1 MDFFRKNPSPF
12 VREMADDDYK
22 PKEKH
27 RKQQKKA
34 QQLDSFDFEMIQACY
49 RYLFADPVYYRSA
62 WNWSEFFEQFDSN
75 GCPHKRFYLNR
86 IMAIVAGMTQT
97 DLNTLDVGI
106 PVEVILEEDSRIN
119 HQMLWQGE
127 EKDSNEIDSAGKI
140 VWQYKSNVVTNIG
153 DVFLPI
159 FDKENV
165 KFYQR
170 ATQKQD
176 VQQPYVAPSTE
187 SDLVVSVNSTKLNLR
202 NLALGVS
209 SGKAIC
215 LSGPVGSGKT
225 SLVEYLAKATGRIP
239 PKREERDKQ
248 QVLREEMSKKRKLN
262 KGPKAADMDGN
273 ETFEYDVE
281 SLKKIAPKSGFLRV
295 QLGDQTDSKTLL
307 GQYRCTDTPGEFV
320 WQPGVLTQAVMYGY
334 WLLLE
339 DLDSATQDVCTVLTN
354 LLENG
359 YLSVPGFRDCLRV
372 MPGFQLFVTLRS
384 GAKSTGSQAQC
395 NTYSL
400 LEKYLYTVT
409 IVPLSRKELCD
420 IICIRY
426 PKLRTVATR
435 IVDIYLTFSSGCH
448 SDEDDQNFTAEQL
461 ALLEQ
466 PHLQNSD
473 QAALAIGTED
483 TLPRFQ
489 TESSEKLAGISI
501 SSGSNRRLVSTRDL
515 IKLCR
520 RSDPSFSAT
529 STECAYFVFQNAV
542 DLFCSHIP
550 HGTMRTKLVTG
561 IGGKIGILPSRCEHL
576 CGEYKP
582 AVEVSVGSEI
592 HVGRVVLKRT
602 LPPESNDENNAEREF
617 LNKRQKLDRNAS
629 SRVKTMQYR
638 AGYNEPSPT
647 FSFTRP
653 AACLLERIAVAV
665 SQNEP
670 VLLVGETGVGK
681 TSSVQYLAYQTH
693 HKLVVVNMNNQS
705 DVSDLVGGYKP
716 VDLGFVVTP
725 LRYEFES
732 LFRRSF
738 NAQKNEKFLANVAQ
752 CYGSGEYDVLVKL
765 MLKISE
771 KASLR
776 KVVQDS
782 NPVKGIAHEKNGEN
796 VHEKWNT
803 LQGKLKKLD
812 SQLKNSINVSF
823 AFIPGSLVNCIR
835 NGDWVLLDEINLA
848 STETLE
854 CLSTILEP
862 DGSIVLLERGDYTPV
877 KRHPNFRI
885 FACMNPSTDVGKKD
899 LPVGIRNRFT
909 EYFVDEL
916 LAENDLLILVN
927 DYLSATGIQKGRILN
942 TVKLYRR
949 LRAMAQ
955 LELNDGLGNRP
966 VFSLR
971 TLCRALSIC
980 GKNLCGSIDRNLY
993 EAFCISF
1000 LTQLD
1005 LKSHATVLSYIQQTL
1020 LPKDSS
1026 GVVVKKLAPIPRPKV
1041 NAEKQLDFE
1050 GYWIEQ
1056 GPREV
1061 QECKSYILTDSVR
1074 NNLRDLARII
1084 SIGRLP
1090 VLLQGPTSAG
1100 KTSLIEYIAKRSGNV
1115 CLRINNHEHTDLQE
1129 YIGTYVADVTGK
1141 LTFKEGV
1148 LVEAMRNGYW
1158 IILDELN
1165 LAPSD
1170 ILEALN
1176 RVLDDNRE
1184 LFIPETQVVV
1194 KAHPNFMLFAT
1205 QNPPGLYGG
1214 RKMLSRAFKNRFI
1227 ELHFSD
1233 IPKPELEVILEKRCN
1248 IPRSYAVKMV
1258 KVMTDLQLNRRS
1270 TTSKQNFT
1278 LRDLFRWGNRYTY
1291 ADPTLLE
1298 DHSYD
1303 WNQHLIDEGYL
1314 VLSSKVRSSYET
1326 EIIREALFAHFR
1338 KRAEESCLFSLSE
1351 HTSKVTRSILE
1362 RVMACGAE
1370 TNETPN
1376 TERRRGGEGIVW
1388 TFDMRR
1394 MAVLV
1399 AKALQ
1404 FNEPVLLVGPTGC
1417 GKTTVCQLLA
1427 ALEQKSLRI
1436 LNCHMH
1442 TEGADFLGGLRPYRS
1457 DQTDATK
1464 DELASSKK
1472 HQLFEWSDGPLVLS
1486 MLEGG
1491 FFLADE
1497 ISLAEDSVLERL
1509 NCVLEPERTLLL
1521 AEKGGVSSGS
1531 IADGTTRDG
1540 MQNNDGFVITAS
1552 EGFQFLATMNPGG
1565 DFGKKE
1571 LSPALRNRLTEIWCR
1586 ATESEDD
1593 LTHIAENTLRRQV
1606 LLEGDASFPVE
1617 NDSMGTIARV
1627 IVKEVQLLKQTIE
1640 KLNFSIRDVLAWVGF
1655 VAKNASRVGLPEALI
1670 YGLET
1675 VFLDSLEMLPYETY
1689 EEIISIRRQM
1699 RRSLM
1704 KLMKQLLQWDG
1715 KINMIDYDQQ
1725 AAGSGGLSVIT
1736 STESR
1741 FGIHPF
1747 YIELDPNVQQARRQ
1761 GTDFMFTA
1769 PTTQRNLFR
1778 LLSALSLDK
1787 AILLEGPP
1795 GVGKTSLVESLA
1807 REIGYD
1813 VVRINLCEH
1822 TDLADLFGTDLPA
1835 DDRSL
1840 EVNSS
1845 GDKNVSASSRPTLG
1859 SFVWRDGPLL
1869 AALKARRNT
1878 WILLDELNLAPQ
1890 SVLEGLNAI
1899 LDHRGEV
1906 YIAELNKTFH
1916 LGKRTRIFAAQNPL
1930 RQGGGRK
1937 GLPQSFLN
1945 RFTKVYLRK
1954 LERRDLLH
1962 VVDSKY
1968 AAMFD
1973 TLGERLINAAGLKM
1987 SQTSTVSYFEH
1998 RNTEVE
2004 ELLKF
2009 DLAERMVVFS
2019 ERLETG
2025 LTNLEFGYKGGP
2037 FEANLRDI
2045 LRWCELF
2052 FSDSCG
2058 FVVPQDGFETE
2069 SLKHHLLLVLYE
2081 KMKLVYYQRMRSD
2094 LDKRY
2099 IVTVFSDVFH
2109 CDGDE
2114 LDQTSQD
2121 IGLYWT
2127 DDKLYLGDI
2136 VLQKGYIMED
2146 AAEFPHVAVKQQS
2159 ILAGGGTSTL
2169 ILASQMEL
2177 LKSVTECVHMEKPII
2192 LCGPSDCGKTKLIAI
2207 HSSLANAPYQ
2217 VDTIDDTVTGSFQ
2230 QFDFNRHL
2238 EELAAL
2244 VESTLRKKVK
2254 KLLLRDGN
2262 AVLSKGGAVL
2272 ALLDCWEKY
2281 EKLSEGAAAFTA
2293 NITSSLQSG
2302 EMILF
2307 RKRLSALQ
2315 KVITILMQYG
2325 KSDNTI
2331 NQLNGTS
2338 KVLEKL
2344 DYLSKQVQTLNTGGH
2359 FEWVDSKMVKCL
2371 RTGQHICLE
2380 HVNLCSSAVL
2390 DRLNP
2395 VFEPNGALM
2404 ISEKGTVRTDDADDN
2419 ETTTEVVQR
2428 HRNFQAFLTLDPKNG
2443 EISRAMR
2450 NRCIELAFASR
2461 DAYESDDLQRLVFAN
2476 GIREPYLI
2484 EACLSIHK
2492 ELRNSSGQS
2501 EQFSPFGVAHL
2512 VRFAQL
2518 MAQNL
2523 QKQGTQRSIDCLKLS
2538 AMDVYVRT
2546 SNVDLLGYGLD
2557 FYRNALKEAI
2567 EKVIQS
2573 ITVRRSAVRFENV
2586 TLHANGLT
2594 KLARIKL
2601 QAEPFLALL
2610 RGFIEGLDGTRVLAD
2625 ISSRFESFSDKMD
2638 KHSLKYL
2645 LYFLYEISTQA
2656 DIEMRTAYLRK
2667 AIDEVAHV
2675 LKNVENRQD
2684 EEPWS
2689 KANGNNIQVDVLGI
2703 DAEMKGEKRQRSWDA
2718 APSSMKFAVQLTAG
2732 QTKYKTEPSEENK
2745 MECLEEEL
2753 NVNKLLDFIIELNE
2767 KLCATVHKIPRLES
2781 GEDLPWNRNLFPRI
2795 RDYIAASN
2803 KLDPRKVSCELLHNT
2818 ILTPVRVDAV
2828 TKLSQIDL
2836 LSYSKAVHDK
2846 LINDGIGNGLLLMLY
2861 DFLGNYRTTIVHTLT
2876 DLPMSDDLY
2885 VRLILSNQWI
2895 NRLIDL
2901 SHQKMYENKELKVGL
2916 LDNLTLHFQWV
2927 EKHCLSML
2935 EKRTLKNGNDMREVL
2950 RQSITELT
2958 HPLLAIRKA
2967 YGKRFLEYLPLYTAE
2982 QVEKATKLTQLA
2994 DRMRLVPKLA
3004 KRHTYEEFQ
3013 RCVTLL
3019 NDVKTIDMKRSLLA
3033 MMFESR
3039 DLAWNNEM
3047 DEPESN
3053 TDPFTMIEPSRKEPI
3068 QRYYKMIMS
3077 QSGLKDEN
3085 LKKVID
3091 IMSSFEKDSK
3101 SLPQQECLPTA
3112 NQYELERLPLLEYY
3126 VYKALLSSRAR
3137 NQQHTIR
3144 MDYVLNIRSIGID
3157 ALCAIKSQTEAE
3169 HRLALGAYDSL
3180 LALLNEVPIE
3190 ELLSSVPTQ
3199 LYRSLSSYWHEYC
3212 TTLERLELSSLCVQR
3227 NVCHNVENA
3236 EVYETYHNN
3245 HEPDAD
3251 DKVTSSFRGALLTMS
3266 CLSILLEKNSGRFRV
3281 TGLGELPDWRYTL
3294 GIIATTLWG
3303 NTRVLSR
3310 DYRAESSHLQ
3320 LAGTAA
3326 SKLLKEVDYIVQD
3339 SNLISNDMHPF
3350 VKDFLDVVKLLQQ
3363 YQEQKQ
3369 EQNEKEDDRDR
3380 DWQIASLMR
3389 TLTGTL
3395 EMNLYIFLPLLD
3407 PVEKNRLKKRYL
3419 QEDVELLEMLVR
3431 TYDSMAVTMN
3441 YRQLGEHNRRLFLS
3455 EIERL
3460 KSKEQHLQRK
3470 VALRPNNAV
3479 LYAELVR
3486 DVNNF
3491 LLSCCHPA
3499 TMATLVKSIVQCLDY
3514 VVDMQNLTN
3523 NRNHTQAF
3531 LLKVSELITQ
3541 IDVWN
3546 DIALQFEH
3554 HTLKRYNPYYRDFMA
3569 PLCNSIA
3576 TLRYGLNG
3584 LRHCLCAKRVTIE
3597 QKPNGAFYDLNVD
3610 RALSKMLVKF
3620 IQFPCVKPLELFDD
3634 RHKVNIYSVMEK
3646 LPQPEQSYF
3655 QLLKARLQEVSNRI
3669 MVERVLGKRSFAE
3682 LDRIVNVCNQVWQK
3696 QEHLRRKRQAEEDSL
3711 YLTKSHCDE
3720 ESEEI
3725 VALREISE
3733 MFPNYVD
3740 DDFAEFIQND
3750 TLEQIIKAP
3759 ERKEKPADTIG
3770 DEDYA
3775 LICESFIKLMAKYT
3789 RSHYYHP
3796 EVTALLGGGS
3806 VSLDFVKPFE
3816 TKLEIFHQ
3824 IVQKYEPTIGSE
3836 FDEIAYGALSL
3847 AVGLLQERY
3856 DDQMEVGQIE
3866 RKTKGGT
3873 YLSTNY
3879 NFYTDSNIPEVL
3891 QCVKVLKIVEK
3902 RVQEL
3907 LVEWPDHA
3915 VLSDILLIMQRI
3927 LGLPSTAP
3935 IVRFSTG
3942 LQLLRQKLDE
3952 WNAVAHRGNN
3962 MRELEREV
3970 VEYIH
3975 RWMRMELQYW
3985 RECLSRTLERVRSKA
4000 YRYWFFMYNLLHEY
4014 LQVGATR
4021 KGKLSHLLDYNKVEK
4036 CYGEQELLDEEEEME
4051 DVAED
4056 GVTIQDVIKVLK
4068 QFMESSNYAE
4078 YGLRLRVMK
4087 SFEQYLHYLDER
4099 QFGCDKSK
4107 RDTLI
4112 AALYNIHM
4120 YFDQFSEE
4128 IEEHVRTKRVPIEKK
4143 LKDFVKIESFNKDLS
4158 YFSMRNNIA
4167 RVHRQLHK
4175 FLKEFEIEISTR
4187 VASVFSP
4194 KDPAREIND
4203 ADEQKVKVLRSEA
4216 KVTYYM
4222 VDVKSFMAPRKLMER
4237 FSIDKDTE
4245 GTMNT
4250 SGSSQQGAVQLFQK
4264 IDRFFSTARNV
4275 CREAIL
4281 HAPFPG
4287 LVYSLD
4293 SFMHEQI
4300 ETIEY
4305 LRGLEVDRTQPRP
4318 KQKSQAKQILNQKR
4332 KALSDFY
4339 KTLTVLGLSY
4349 RAGLVESAIGGSDPV
4364 DPTIKPF
4371 SLELLTHA
4379 SRYRKVDQHIVF
4391 LNDKLNLY
4399 YAKCV
4404 FKIKLLGKVMLQPD
4418 PDIAGPINV
4427 DRIKGF
4433 SIDMFLMVQNQ
4444 RKTLSD
4450 LVDNV
4455 FQLRNLIANL
4465 YQLSTCLEGE
4475 QSGEDY
4481 GLRFR
4486 EYRQRLDVVGQCTMD
4501 ARLVLEQFQMLLA
4514 SAPNQT
4520 DDELQ
4525 LFESSPINSPQG
4537 CYYRESVEFG
4547 TITKLVKDAL
4557 KQTVELNEELG
4568 KAANDAYCMRDRIE
4582 LFEKKLMGVEEKLLS
4597 LTDAFKFSDNVEMPD
4612 SYSVYGQSIVQLLQR
4627 FEQYKKDVSETTSNE
4642 SCTMVDY
4649 AFDEDSVSNEIE
4661 NIIHSLLI
4669 AMQNIYK
4676 KYSEIVP
4683 EPDGKDGDKND
4694 QTADE
4699 TRTDG
4704 NEDEDD
4710 DESDY
4715 NLQEQHLKQKIN
4727 ADLVCDLKTL
4737 NISKVVGKISGLL
4750 AQLEETREGSNDSV
4764 QLRTLILKLTRLV
4777 PILEQYN
4784 LLVEYYLIQQLGA
4797 HKICA
4802 KMLSV
4807 MLTVFIE
4814 LATKGFCVPKDLLG
4828 EEAQE
4833 QNGDQDNDGDKGE
4846 KFGFEDGEGEKDASH
4861 KIESEDQLDDA
4872 RKPGTEKDKQEEEK
4886 DNKEE
4891 KGIDMS
4897 EDFDS
4902 KLQDMERPE
4911 GSDSEEEKDEDE
4923 EIDKQMGETEEGA
4936 EKLDDQIWGDDEEK
4950 PEEEENDNSMEEEDG
4965 SGTNEKD
4972 ERHNDL
4978 DSEKDKQQAGDANQQ
4993 DDGMDA
4999 IDQAPTTD
5007 DKKKQKPKDINDMD
5021 DKEGQ
5026 EEEEHDNPYHNE
5038 LEEPPEPEE
5047 LDLGE
5052 DFNLDDNERQ
5062 KDGDN
5067 EEQENPFD
5075 IDAMKENA
5083 DGEQENNEEEEE
5095 KDGEDTTKNP
5105 ADENGV
5111 DSSDE
5116 EEEPTDPDAADK
5128 LADDPPVPEEDPNKE
5143 NSDQQVPGEEQ
5154 QKDDQTAPEE
5164 EEQKDEQQKK
5174 RPDDEKHHESR
5185 DKRTEEDR
5193 VEAMPDAENKGTSD
5207 QVAND
5212 KPEAKQEHELDEQD
5226 TGEDKEG
5233 IGQAENE
5240 QSDRG
5245 HRGIAESKETRTRKD
5260 ERKEQQ
5266 QEKQQRRKQGHTDED
5281 RSLGDP
5287 DKAEKKRL
5295 KTVDQ
5300 LNREERPEKDEDTE
5314 KMEDENEEEL
5324 KDDEFQHV
5332 KDAKNSDKTTM
5343 DNATEEQSKQIQHQ
5357 EKQQE
5362 EDKEGKEDQEDE
5374 SADQLMEEEEPIQE
5388 ELEERELLES
5398 EKNEN
5403 KKDKPAKKD
5412 QNTMKEKMESEANV
5426 EVEGELVPTATVARG
5441 DDTVAHT
5448 IFEILHD
5455 ITLPD
5460 EPTTSELL
5468 DMRKMVESEMQT
5480 SILQDGSGDHEAFEQ
5495 WQQISH
5501 KMLPS
5506 ARDLCEQLRLILEP
5520 TKCTRLKGDY
5530 RTGRRINMKKIIPYI
5545 ASQFRKDKIWLR
5557 RTKPAQRDYKITIA
5571 IDDSKSMDH
5580 NNSKDLTLQAISLVS
5595 QALSLLESGRLNV
5608 MSFGEKPRILL
5619 KHSDQFDGPKLISAL
5634 NFAQNQSRIAE
5645 LLKFVRTFSTEDG
5658 SAVDNGVFEH
5668 LLLVLSDGRNIY
5680 SEGEKEVKNAVKLA
5694 RLQRIFIVYI
5704 IIDNPDNKVRLFS
5717 KRKIVAKR
5725 PEGMHREVFA
5735 LLYNDNKDAPP
5746 LLPTDTVSG
5755 YKKTKARLGMKKVR
5769 RWEWAPFVNPA
5780 RTDGAVFHHWK
5791 RVSDEQKEYPF
5802 AKFNKQLD
5810 IPTYTLNEY
5819 NAHLKTTK
5827 WTKQQTDH
5835 LFDLAKRFDV
5845 RFIVMCDRWERANY
5859 GIKSVEDLKERYYEV
5874 VGILNKVRN
5883 SNNGHGAVEKKVYVF
5898 DAEHERRRKEQLK
5911 KLFDRTPKQVE
5922 EEQQLLNE
5930 LKKIEARKKE
5940 RERKT
5945 QDLQK
5950 LISQADQQQ
5959 TEHHQKEQ
5967 QQHHHQ
5973 HQTHGHQNTSHK
5985 KQDKKLNK
5993 KKIQQQPRTSKVDSV
6008 VSAVE
6013 SAGIKFTD
6021 LRGTGVSLR
6030 SQKMKLPANVGQ
6042 KKAKALEQ
6050 ALQEFK
6056 VDPNPPPIEDICVA
6070 FNELRSDMVLL
6081 CELRTALATC
6091 NFELESLKHQYEALC
6106 PGKTLNIPAALIN
6119 PPADESEGGID
6130 GGDVGGMA

>member
-1 MDFFRKNPSPF
+1 MDVDCDKVLRSVRHLQEKMECKELSPFSRLRKLNSVQMDEICHVLGTLLENQRYTEEIGHQFQSMLLLIVTNVFEKEEVTNGVEKEGLTVADLEPYRRKCIALSKLILICPDVLRYSMVFFRKNPSPF
-12 VREMADDDYK
+12 AREIKDDDYK

-27 RKQQKKA
+27 RKQQHKP
-34 QQLDSFDFEMIQACY
+34 QPSDGSNLEMVQACY
-49 RYLFADPVYYRSA
+49 RYLVADPVYYRSA
-62 WNWSEFFEQFDSN
+62 WNWSEFFEQFDSID
-75 GCPHKRFYLNR
+75 CPRKRYYLNR
-86 IMAIVAGMTQT
+86 ILAIVAGMSQT
-97 DLNTLDVGI
+97 DLNTLDEGI
-106 PVEVILEEDSRIN
+106 PVEVILEEDNRIN
-119 HQMLWQGE
+119 VHHLCQVE
-127 EKDSNEIDSAGKI
+127 EDESIVMPSVGKI

-153 DVFLPI
+153 DVLLPI

-165 KFYQR
+165 NSYQR
-170 ATQKQD
+170 MIQKQGA
-176 VQQPYVAPSTE
+176 QQTE
-187 SDLVVSVNSTKLNLR
+187 ALQSSECELVVSVDSTKLNLR

-239 PKREERDKQ
+239 PKGAERGKQ
-248 QVLREEMSKKRKLN
+248 QVLKEDVSKKRKLN
-262 KGPKAADMDGN
+262 NGSNVADVEEN
-273 ETFEYDVE
+273 EFEMDVE
-281 SLKKIAPKSGFLRV
+281 SLKKVAPKSGFLRV

-320 WQPGVLTQAVMYGY
+320 WQPGVLTQAVMFGY

-384 GAKSTGSQAQC
+384 GAKSSASQPQC
-395 NTYSL
+395 STYSL
-400 LEKYLYTVT
+400 LEKYLHTVT

-426 PKLRTVATR
+426 PKLRVVATR

-448 SDEDDQNFTAEQL
+448 SDMDGQNFTTEQL

-466 PHLQNSD
+466 PHLQDADEEGLSISVD
-473 QAALAIGTED
+473 D
-483 TLPRFQ
+483 TLPRFH
-489 TESSEKLAGISI
+489 SENGERLAAMPF

-550 HGTMRTKLVTG
+550 HGSFRTQLVTG

-576 CGEYKP
+576 CLEYKP
-582 AVEVSVGSEI
+582 AVEVGVTSEI
-592 HVGRVVLKRT
+592 RVGRVVLKRS
-602 LPPESNDENNAEREF
+602 LESESNDENTTQRTDQEF
-617 LNKRQKLDRNAS
+617 SNKRQKLDRNAS
-629 SRVKTMQYR
+629 SRVKTMQHR

-670 VLLVGETGVGK
+670 ILLVGETGVGK
-681 TSSVQYLAYQTH
+681 TSSIQYLAYQTH
-693 HKLVVVNMNNQS
+693 HRLVVVNMNNQS

-716 VDLGFVVTP
+716 VDLGFVITP

-765 MLKISE
+765 MLKIAE
-771 KASLR
+771 KASF
-776 KVVQDS
+776 KTVVQDS
-782 NPVKGIAHEKNGEN
+782 TKIKSNGVDKNGEN
-796 VHEKWNT
+796 VREKWNT
-803 LQGKLKKLD
+803 LQVKLRKLD
-812 SQLKNSINVSF
+812 AQLKNSINVSF

-927 DYLSATGIQKGRILN
+927 DYLSSTGIQKGRIMN

-971 TLCRALSIC
+971 TLCRALSIS
-980 GKNLCGSIDRNLY
+980 GKNLCGTVDRNLY

-1005 LKSHATVLSYIQQTL
+1005 LKSHGTVLSYIQQTL

-1026 GVVVKKLAPIPRPKV
+1026 GIVVKKLAPIPRPKV

-1061 QECKSYILTDSVR
+1061 QDCKSYILTDSVR

-1233 IPKPELEVILEKRCN
+1233 IPKRELEVILERRCH
-1248 IPRSYAVKMV
+1248 IPPSYAVKMV
-1258 KVMTDLQLNRRS
+1258 KVMSDLQLNRRS
-1270 TTSKQNFT
+1270 TTAKQNFT

-1298 DHSYD
+1298 DRSYD

-1338 KRAEESCLFSLSE
+1338 KRVEESCLFSLSE

-1362 RVMACGAE
+1362 RVMVCRPDVDEAAFE
-1370 TNETPN
+1370 EK
-1376 TERRRGGEGIVW
+1376 RRGGEGIVW

-1427 ALEQKSLRI
+1427 TLEQKTLRI

-1457 DQTDATK
+1457 DQK
-1464 DELASSKK
+1464 DVTEGELVGSQK

-1486 MLEGG
+1486 MQEGG

-1521 AEKGGVSSGS
+1521 AEKGGVSSGA
-1531 IADGTTRDG
+1531 IVDGISREG
-1540 MQNNDGFVITAS
+1540 EHNNDGFLITARD
-1552 EGFQFLATMNPGG
+1552 GFQFLATMNPGG

-1586 ATESEDD
+1586 ATDSEDD
-1593 LTHIAENTLRRQV
+1593 LTHIAENTLRRQL
-1606 LLEGDASFPVE
+1606 LLEGGDSFPVE
-1617 NDSMGTIARV
+1617 NEAMGTIARV
-1627 IVKEVQLLKQTIE
+1627 IVKEVQILKRSIE

-1689 EEIISIRRQM
+1689 EEIVSIRRQM

-1704 KLMKQLLQWDG
+1704 MLMKQLLQWNG
-1715 KINMIDYDQQ
+1715 QINMIDYDQQ

-1747 YIELDPNVQQARRQ
+1747 YIELDANVQQAKRQ
-1761 GTDFMFTA
+1761 ATDFMFTA

-1795 GVGKTSLVESLA
+1795 GVGKTSLVDNLA

-1845 GDKNVSASSRPTLG
+1845 DHVEKNASAASRPALG

-1962 VVDSKY
+1962 VVNSKY
-1968 AAMFD
+1968 AEKFN
-1973 TLGERLINAAGLKM
+1973 TLGECLINAEGLKM
-1987 SQTSTVSYFEH
+1987 SQTSVVSYFEQ
-1998 RNTEVE
+1998 RNTAQHDEQ
-2004 ELLKF
+2004 LKF

-2025 LTNLEFGYKGGP
+2025 LANLEFGYKGGP

-2052 FSDSCG
+2052 FSESCG
-2058 FVVPQDGFETE
+2058 FVVPPDGVGTKN
-2069 SLKHHLLLVLYE
+2069 LKHQLLVVLFE
-2081 KMKLVYYQRMRSD
+2081 KMKLVYYQRMRAD

-2099 IVTVFSDVFH
+2099 IVAAFSDVFH

-2114 LDQTSQD
+2114 LERISQD

-2136 VLQKGYIMED
+2136 VLQKGATMEN
-2146 AAEFPHVAVKQQS
+2146 AAELPLVAVKQQS
-2159 ILAGGGTSTL
+2159 ISAAGGTSTL
-2169 ILASQMEL
+2169 ILASQLDL
-2177 LKSVTECVHMEKPII
+2177 LKSVTECVHLEKPII
-2192 LCGPSDCGKTKLIAI
+2192 LCGPSDCGKTKIIAL
-2207 HSSLANAPYQ
+2207 HSALADAFYQ

-2238 EELAAL
+2238 EEMAAL
-2244 VESTLRKKVK
+2244 VEATLRKNVRQS
-2254 KLLLRDGN
+2254 LLRDGR
-2262 AVLSKGGAVL
+2262 AVLSKGGNVL

-2281 EKLSEGAAAFTA
+2281 ENLSEGAAAFTS

-2302 EMILF
+2302 EMVLF

-2315 KVITILMQYG
+2315 KVLTVLVQYG
-2325 KSDNTI
+2325 ESGIAFNR
-2331 NQLNGTS
+2331 LNGMS

-2344 DYLSKQVQTLNTGGH
+2344 DCLSRQVQTLNTGGH
-2359 FEWVDSKMVKCL
+2359 FEWVDSKVVKCL

-2404 ISEKGTVRTDDADDN
+2404 ISEKGTVRTDDTSDG
-2419 ETTTEVVQR
+2419 ETSTEVVKR

-2461 DAYESDDLQRLVFAN
+2461 DVYKADDLRRLVFAN

-2492 ELRNSSGQS
+2492 ELRNCSGQA

-2523 QKQGTQRSIDCLKLS
+2523 QKQGMHRSIDCLKLS

-2546 SNVDLLGYGLD
+2546 SNADLLGYGLD
-2557 FYRNALKEAI
+2557 FYRNTLKESI
-2567 EKVIQS
+2567 EQVIQ
-2573 ITVRRSAVRFENV
+2573 TVAVRRSTVQFENV

-2610 RGFIEGLDGTRVLAD
+2610 RGFIEGLDGATVLSD
-2625 ISSRFESFSDKMD
+2625 ISSGFELISGKVDKR
-2638 KHSLKYL
+2638 SLKYL
-2645 LYFLYEISTQA
+2645 LYFLYEISTQG
-2656 DIEMRTAYLRK
+2656 DIDMRTAYLRRTIK
-2667 AIDEVAHV
+2667 EAGNV
-2675 LKNVENRQD
+2675 LKKAANHQNVEGR
-2684 EEPWS
+2684 S
-2689 KANGNNIQVDVLGI
+2689 KANGNDIQVDVRGM
-2703 DAEMKGEKRQRSWDA
+2703 DEKMKEGKLQRDWDA
-2718 APSSMKFAVQLTAG
+2718 APSSFKFMMQASSPVG
-2732 QTKYKTEPSEENK
+2732 QRKYKAESPEEVSN
-2745 MECLEEEL
+2745 LEDE
-2753 NVNKLLDFIIELNE
+2753 VNMSKLLELIIEQNE
-2767 KLCATVHKIPRLES
+2767 TLCATAQHIPQTATTD
-2781 GEDLPWNRNLFPRI
+2781 DLPWNRHLFPRI
-2795 RDYIAASN
+2795 RDYFTISSN
-2803 KLDPRKVSCELLHNT
+2803 VDHRKVSSELLLNT
-2818 ILTPVRVDAV
+2818 ILSPVKVDMV

-2846 LINDGIGNGLLLMLY
+2846 LINDGINNGLLLMLY
-2861 DFLGNYRTTIVHTLT
+2861 DFLTNYRTMIVQTLPE
-2876 DLPMSDDLY
+2876 LPMSDELY
-2885 VRLILSNQWI
+2885 VRLILSNQWV
-2895 NRLIDL
+2895 NRLIEL
-2901 SHQKMYENKELKVGL
+2901 SHRKLYENKELKVGL
-2916 LDNLTLHFQWV
+2916 MDNLTLHFQWI
-2927 EKHCLSML
+2927 EKHCLNLL
-2935 EKRTLKNGNDMREVL
+2935 ENGTAKNGNDVREVL
-2950 RQSITELT
+2950 RHSITELT

-2967 YGKRFLEYLPLYTAE
+2967 YGKRFLEYLPLYTVE
-2982 QVEKATKLTQLA
+2982 QVEKAVKLTQLA
-2994 DRMRLVPKLA
+2994 DRMSLIPKLS
-3004 KRHTYEEFQ
+3004 KRHTNEEFQ
-3013 RCVTLL
+3013 RCVTLV
-3019 NDVKTIDMKRSLLA
+3019 NHVKTIDLKRSLLA
-3033 MMFESR
+3033 LMFEGCDHALINEIEEPDS
-3039 DLAWNNEM
+3039 NN
-3047 DEPESN
+3047 D
-3053 TDPFTMIEPSRKEPI
+3053 TFTTIEPSRKEPI
-3068 QRYYKMIMS
+3068 KNYYKLIMS
-3077 QSGLKDEN
+3077 HHSSQGEGMKEEN
-3085 LKKVID
+3085 MKKVID
-3091 IMSSFEKDSK
+3091 MISSFENDMK
-3101 SLPQQECLPTA
+3101 SLPQQECLSTA
-3112 NQYELERLPLLEYY
+3112 SQYELERLPLLEYY
-3126 VYKALLSSRAR
+3126 LYKVLLASRGR
-3137 NQQHTIR
+3137 NQRHAIR
-3144 MDYVLNIRSIGID
+3144 MDYVLNIRSLGID
-3157 ALCAIKSQTEAE
+3157 ALCAIKSQTGAD
-3169 HRLALGAYDSL
+3169 HRVAVGAYNSL
-3180 LALLNEVPIE
+3180 LALIDEVPFAQ
-3190 ELLSSVPTQ
+3190 LLSSVPTQ
-3199 LYRSLSSYWHEYC
+3199 LYRSLSSYWHEFGSM
-3212 TTLERLELSSLCVQR
+3212 LERLELSSLAVQR
-3227 NVCHNVENA
+3227 HVCHNVESA

-3245 HEPDAD
+3245 HEPDAA
-3251 DKVTSSFRGALLTMS
+3251 DKVTSSYRGALLTVS
-3266 CLSILLEKNSGRFRV
+3266 CLSIILGKGSGGFRV
-3281 TGLGELPDWRYTL
+3281 TGLGDLPDWRHTL
-3294 GIIATTLWG
+3294 GTIATILWG
-3303 NTRVLSR
+3303 NTRMLSSE
-3310 DYRAESSHLQ
+3310 YRAESSHLQ
-3320 LAGTAA
+3320 LASTAA
-3326 SKLLKEVDYIVQD
+3326 GKLLQELDYIVQD
-3339 SNLISNDMHPF
+3339 SNLESSEMHPF
-3350 VKDFLDVVKLLQQ
+3350 VNDFLDAVKLLRQ
-3363 YQEQKQ
+3363 YREQTK
-3369 EQNEKEDDRDR
+3369 EQNNEEEDRDR
-3380 DWQIASLMR
+3380 DWRMASLMR
-3389 TLTGTL
+3389 TLTGVL
-3395 EMNLYIFLPLLD
+3395 EMNLYVFLPLLD

-3419 QEDVELLEMLVR
+3419 QEDIELLEMLLR
-3431 TYDSMAVTMN
+3431 TYDCMAVTMN

-3455 EIERL
+3455 AIERL

-3470 VALRPNNAV
+3470 VALRPDSAV

-3499 TMATLVKSIVQCLDY
+3499 TMGMLVKSIVQCLNY
-3514 VVDMQNLTN
+3514 VVDMQNLAK

-3584 LRHCLCAKRVTIE
+3584 LRHSLCAKRVTIE
-3597 QKPNGAFYDLNVD
+3597 QKPNGAFYDLNED
-3610 RALSKMLVKF
+3610 LSLKKMLVKF
-3620 IQFPCVKPLELFDD
+3620 VQFPCAKPLELFDD

-3646 LPQPEQSYF
+3646 LTQPEQSYF
-3655 QLLKARLQEVSNRI
+3655 RLLKARLQEVSNRI
-3669 MVERVLGKRSFAE
+3669 VVERMLGSRSFTE

-3711 YLTKSHCDE
+3711 YLTKSHCEE
-3720 ESEEI
+3720 ESEDI
-3725 VALREISE
+3725 IAQREISE

-3759 ERKEKPADTIG
+3759 PRKEKPADTIG

-3775 LICESFIKLMAKYT
+3775 LICESFIMLMAKYT

-3796 EVTALLGGGS
+3796 EVTAPKGGENL
-3806 VSLDFVKPFE
+3806 SLDFIKPFE
-3816 TKLEIFHQ
+3816 TKLEIFNQ

-3856 DDQMEVGQIE
+3856 DDQLVEVGQIE
-3866 RKTKGGT
+3866 RKTKGGS

-3879 NFYTDSNIPEVL
+3879 NFYIDSNIPEVL

-3915 VLSDILLIMQRI
+3915 VLGDILLIMQRI
-3927 LGLPSTAP
+3927 LALPSTAP

-4014 LQVGATR
+4014 LQVGVTR

-4036 CYGEQELLDEEEEME
+4036 CYGEQELLDEEEEEME
-4051 DVAED
+4051 DVDAS
-4056 GVTIQDVIKVLK
+4056 GVTIQDVINVLK

-4087 SFEQYLHYLDER
+4087 SFEQYLHYLDVE
-4099 QFGCDKSK
+4099 QFGGDKSK

-4128 IEEHVRTKRVPIEKK
+4128 IEDHVRTKRVPIEKK

-4175 FLKEFEIEISTR
+4175 FLKEFETEISTR
-4187 VASVFSP
+4187 VSSVFCP

-4222 VDVKSFMAPRKLMER
+4222 VDVKSFMASRKLMER
-4237 FSIDKDTE
+4237 FSVNKVVPAKDAE
-4245 GTMNT
+4245 GAMNT
-4250 SGSSQQGAVQLFQK
+4250 SGSSQQGAAQLFQK

-4293 SFMHEQI
+4293 TFMHEQI

-4332 KALSDFY
+4332 KALADFY

-4349 RAGLVESAIGGSDPV
+4349 RTGLVESAIGGTDPV

-4391 LNDKLNLY
+4391 LNDKLNLH

-4404 FKIKLLGKVMLQPD
+4404 FKIKLLAKVMLQPD
-4418 PDIAGPINV
+4418 SDIAGPINV

-4433 SIDMFLMVQNQ
+4433 SIDMFLVVQNQ
-4444 RKTLSD
+4444 RKALSE
-4450 LVDNV
+4450 LVNDV
-4455 FQLRNLIANL
+4455 FQLRELIANL
-4465 YQLSTCLEGE
+4465 YQLNTCLEAE
-4475 QSGEDY
+4475 QSDDDD

-4486 EYRQRLDVVGQCTMD
+4486 EYRQRMDVVGQCVID

-4520 DDELQ
+4520 DEELQ
-4525 LFESSPINSPQG
+4525 LFETSPISSPEG
-4537 CYYRESVEFG
+4537 CFYRESVEFA
-4547 TITKLVKDAL
+4547 TIAKLAKDAL
-4557 KQTVELNEELG
+4557 KQTIDLNEELG
-4568 KAANDAYCMRDRIE
+4568 KTYNDAYCTRDRIVN
-4582 LFEKKLMGVEEKLLS
+4582 LEKKLTSLTEKLLS
-4597 LTDAFKFSDNVEMPD
+4597 LTDAFQFSSNDEIPH

-4627 FEQYKKDVSETTSNE
+4627 FEQYKKDGSKASSNE
-4642 SCTMVDY
+4642 SDTTVDCS
-4649 AFDEDSVSNEIE
+4649 FDDDSVNNEIE
-4661 NIIHSLLI
+4661 NIIHSLLM
-4669 AMQNIYK
+4669 AMQKIYK
-4676 KYSEIVP
+4676 KYSEIIP
-4683 EPDGKDGDKND
+4683 EPDRKDEEENE
-4694 QTADE
+4694 QAADNE

-4704 NEDEDD
+4704 NEDEND

-4727 ADLVCDLKTL
+4727 ADLLCDLKTL
-4737 NISKVVGKISGLL
+4737 NISRVIEKLRSLL
-4750 AQLEETREGSNDSV
+4750 AQLDQSREGSVSNDNMR
-4764 QLRTLILKLTRLV
+4764 LRTLILKLTRLV

-4797 HKICA
+4797 HKICT

-4828 EEAQE
+4828 EEEKE
-4833 QNGDQDNDGDKGE
+4833 QNGEQDNDGDTGE

-4872 RKPGTEKDKQEEEK
+4872 RKPGTEKEKQDEEK

-4897 EDFDS
+4897 EDFES

-4911 GSDSEEEKDEDE
+4911 GSDSEEEQDEDE

-4965 SGTNEKD
+4965 GGTNEKD

-4978 DSEKDKQQAGDANQQ
+4978 GSEKDKQQSGDDNQQ
-4993 DDGMDA
+4993 EDGMDA
-4999 IDQAPTTD
+4999 IDQSTITD

-5021 DKEGQ
+5021 DQEGQ
-5026 EEEEHDNPYHNE
+5026 DEEEHENPYHNE
-5038 LEEPPEPEE
+5038 LEEPPEAEE
-5047 LDLGE
+5047 L
-5052 DFNLDDNERQ
+5052 NLDDDFHLDEHERQ
-5062 KDGDN
+5062 QDGDN
-5067 EEQENPFD
+5067 QEQENPFD
-5075 IDAMKENA
+5075 IDEMKEKA
-5083 DGEQENNEEEEE
+5083 DGEQKDDEEEED
-5095 KDGEDTTKNP
+5095 KDGEDQTGNP
-5105 ADENGV
+5105 ANENGV

-5116 EEEPTDPDAADK
+5116 EEEPTDPDSADK
-5128 LADDPPVPEEDPNKE
+5128 LADEPPVPEEDPNKE

-5154 QKDDQTAPEE
+5154 KKDEQSATEE

-5193 VEAMPDAENKGTSD
+5193 VEAMPDAENKGSSD

-5240 QSDRG
+5240 QSDKG

-5260 ERKEQQ
+5260 EQKEQQ
-5266 QEKQQRRKQGHTDED
+5266 QLKEQRRKQGHTDDD

-5287 DKAEKKRL
+5287 DQAEKKRL
-5295 KTVDQ
+5295 KTVDK
-5300 LNREERPEKDEDTE
+5300 LNREERPEKEEDTE
-5314 KMEDENEEEL
+5314 KTEDVNEEEL

-5357 EKQQE
+5357 EKQPE
-5362 EDKEGKEDQEDE
+5362 EDKEGKEQEEE
-5374 SADQLMEEEEPIQE
+5374 SADQLMEEDEPLQE
-5388 ELEERELLES
+5388 DLEETELLES

-5412 QNTMKEKMESEANV
+5412 QNAIKDKMEIEAKA
-5426 EVEGELVPTATVARG
+5426 EVEGEIVPTATVARG

-5455 ITLPD
+5455 ISLPD
-5460 EPTTSELL
+5460 EPTTSEQL

-5480 SILQDGSGDHEAFEQ
+5480 SILQDGSGDHEAFER

-5580 NNSKDLTLQAISLVS
+5580 NQSKDLTLQAISLVS

-5634 NFAQNQSRIAE
+5634 NFEQNQSRIAE
-5645 LLKFVRTFSTEDG
+5645 LLKFVRTFSTEDA
-5658 SAVDNGVFEH
+5658 SASDNGVFEH

-5704 IIDNPDNKVRLFS
+5704 IIDNPDNKHS
-5717 KRKIVAKR
+5717 I
-5725 PEGMHREVFA
+5725 M
-5735 LLYNDNKDAPP
+5735 
-5746 LLPTDTVSG
+5746 
-5755 YKKTKARLGMKKVR
+5755 
-5769 RWEWAPFVNPA
+5769 
-5780 RTDGAVFHHWK
+5780 
-5791 RVSDEQKEYPF
+5791 
-5802 AKFNKQLD
+5802 
-5810 IPTYTLNEY
+5810 
-5819 NAHLKTTK
+5819 
-5827 WTKQQTDH
+5827 
-5835 LFDLAKRFDV
+5835 DV
-5845 RFIVMCDRWERANY
+5845 RVPLFTTDSTQIIMQSYLDVFPFPYYVIVR
-5859 GIKSVEDLKERYYEV
+5859 DL
-5874 VGILNKVRN
+5874 G
-5883 SNNGHGAVEKKVYVF
+5883 
-5898 DAEHERRRKEQLK
+5898 QL
-5911 KLFDRTPKQVE
+5911 P
-5922 EEQQLLNE
+5922 
-5930 LKKIEARKKE
+5930 
-5940 RERKT
+5940 
-5945 QDLQK
+5945 
-5950 LISQADQQQ
+5950 
-5959 TEHHQKEQ
+5959 
-5967 QQHHHQ
+5967 
-5973 HQTHGHQNTSHK
+5973 
-5985 KQDKKLNK
+5985 
-5993 KKIQQQPRTSKVDSV
+5993 
-6008 VSAVE
+6008 
-6013 SAGIKFTD
+6013 
-6021 LRGTGVSLR
+6021 
-6030 SQKMKLPANVGQ
+6030 
-6042 KKAKALEQ
+6042 
-6050 ALQEFK
+6050 
-6056 VDPNPPPIEDICVA
+6056 
-6070 FNELRSDMVLL
+6070 MVLSDAM
-6081 CELRTALATC
+6081 RQW
-6091 NFELESLKHQYEALC
+6091 FELV
-6106 PGKTLNIPAALIN
+6106 N
-6119 PPADESEGGID
+6119 SEQ
-6130 GGDVGGMA
+6130 

>member
-1 MDFFRKNPSPF
+1 MEIEYDKVLHHVRVLRDKMHCKELEPFSRLRKLNSLQMDDICAVLGNLLENERYTEEIGRRFRSLLLLIVTNVFEKEDATCGITAANVATEKQKYQKKCIALSKLILLCPDVLRYSMQFFRKNPSPF
-12 VREMADDDYK
+12 AHAPEDSDYK
-22 PKEKH
+22 PQKKQ
-27 RKQQKKA
+27 RKQQS
-34 QQLDSFDFEMIQACY
+34 QQTNLINELELIKACY
-49 RYLFADPVYYRSA
+49 RYLMADSVYFRSA
-62 WNWSEFFEQFDSN
+62 WNWSEFFEQID
-75 GCPHKRFYLNR
+75 GKDCPRKRYYMNR
-86 IMAIVAGMTQT
+86 IMAIVAGMCQA
-97 DLNTLDVGI
+97 DLNALDTGI
-106 PVEVILEEDSRIN
+106 PVEVMLEE
-119 HQMLWQGE
+119 E
-127 EKDSNEIDSAGKI
+127 ERMTAHLVSLHVDDNPSTEASSEGGKF
-140 VWQYKSNVVTNIG
+140 VWHYKSNIVTNVG
-153 DVFLPI
+153 DVLLPI
-159 FDKENV
+159 FDPDNV
-165 KFYQR
+165 RHHQQV
-170 ATQKQD
+170 AKQ
-176 VQQPYVAPSTE
+176 QEKHQPDAPPLVE

-225 SLVEYLAKATGRIP
+225 SLVEYLAKVTGRIA
-239 PKREERDKQ
+239 PKGVQKGSRGP
-248 QVLREEMSKKRKLN
+248 VLKEDPSKKRKLSN
-262 KGPKAADMDGN
+262 VSKANEINGN
-273 ETFEYDVE
+273 ESFDVDVE
-281 SLKKIAPKSGFLRV
+281 ALKKSAPKSGFLRV

-372 MPGFQLFVTLRS
+372 TPGFQLFVTLRS
-384 GAKSTGSQAQC
+384 GAKSNASQAHSS
-395 NTYSL
+395 TYSL

-409 IVPLSRKELCD
+409 IVPLTRKELSD

-426 PKLRTVATR
+426 PKLRSVTTR

-448 SDEDDQNFTAEQL
+448 SDEDDANYTADQL

-466 PHLQNSD
+466 PQLD
-473 QAALAIGTED
+473 VDKVLDAVED
-483 TLPRFQ
+483 TLPRFR
-489 TESSEKLAGISI
+489 TTGSEKQATMSFL
-501 SSGSNRRLVSTRDL
+501 SGPNRRLVSTRDL

-550 HGTMRTKLVTG
+550 HGPGRTKLVTG
-561 IGGKIGILPSRCEHL
+561 IGGKIGVLPSRCEHL
-576 CGEYKP
+576 CDEYKP
-582 AVEVSVGSEI
+582 TVEVGVGSEI
-592 HVGRVVLKRT
+592 RVGRVVLKRS
-602 LPPESNDENNAEREF
+602 LPAETNDENSDGLSDPFEYDF
-617 LNKRQKLDRNAS
+617 LNKRQKLDRNS
-629 SRVKTMQYR
+629 SSCVKTMQHR
-638 AGYNEPSPT
+638 AGHNEPAPT

-665 SQNEP
+665 TQNEP
-670 VLLVGETGVGK
+670 ILLVGETGVGK

-725 LRYEFES
+725 LRYEFEH

-738 NAQKNEKFLANVAQ
+738 NAQKNEKFLANVAR

-765 MLKISE
+765 MLKIAE

-776 KVVQDS
+776 KGGQEANRNLDKEEEMVR
-782 NPVKGIAHEKNGEN
+782 
-796 VHEKWNT
+796 EKWNA
-803 LQGKLKKLD
+803 LQGKLRKLD
-812 SQLKNSINVSF
+812 GQLQNSINVSF

-909 EYFVDEL
+909 EFFVDEL
-916 LAENDLLILVN
+916 LAESDLLILVN
-927 DYLSATGIQKGRILN
+927 DYLKATGIQKARIAN

-949 LRAMAQ
+949 LRALAL

-971 TLCRALSIC
+971 TLCRALSIS
-980 GKNLCGSIDRNLY
+980 GRNLCGSIERNLY

-1005 LKSHATVLSYIQQTL
+1005 LKSHATVLSYIRQTML
-1020 LPKDSS
+1020 AKDSS
-1026 GVVVKKLAPIPRPKV
+1026 GVMLKALPPIPRPKE
-1041 NAEKQLDFE
+1041 NAERQLNFE

-1061 QECKSYILTDSVR
+1061 QECASYILTHSVR

-1148 LVEAMRNGYW
+1148 LVEAMRNGHW

-1194 KAHPNFMLFAT
+1194 RAHPNFMLFAT

-1233 IPKPELEVILEKRCN
+1233 IPKEELAVILERRCH
-1248 IPRSYAVKMV
+1248 IPQSYAIKMV
-1258 KVMTDLQLNRRS
+1258 KVMWDLQLNRRS
-1270 TTSKQNFT
+1270 TASRQNFT

-1291 ADPTLLE
+1291 ADKALLQ
-1298 DHSYD
+1298 DGGYD

-1314 VLSSKVRSSYET
+1314 VLSSKVRNTIET

-1338 KRAEESCLFSLSE
+1338 KRVEEECLFSLSAR
-1351 HTSKVTRSILE
+1351 TSKVTRSILE
-1362 RVMACGAE
+1362 RVMEGGERAGASGE
-1370 TNETPN
+1370 EV
-1376 TERRRGGEGIVW
+1376 RRGTEGIVW

-1394 MAVLV
+1394 MAVLT

-1417 GKTTVCQLLA
+1417 GKTTICQLLA
-1427 ALEQKSLRI
+1427 TLEGRLLRI

-1457 DQTDATK
+1457 DQGDDAAAPS
-1464 DELASSKK
+1464 EPLRK
-1472 HQLFEWSDGPLVLS
+1472 HQLFEWSDGPLILS
-1486 MLEGG
+1486 MQEGG

-1521 AEKGGVSSGS
+1521 AEKGGFNGA
-1531 IADGTTRDG
+1531 IADGATVGTD
-1540 MQNNDGFVITAS
+1540 DASEGFVITARD
-1552 EGFQFLATMNPGG
+1552 GFQFLATMNPGG

-1586 ATESEDD
+1586 ATDAEED
-1593 LTHIAENTLRRQV
+1593 LIRIAENTLRREV
-1606 LLEGDASFPVE
+1606 AARPDGSTFPAGSKGME
-1617 NDSMGTIARV
+1617 PIARV
-1627 IVKEVQLLKQTIE
+1627 IIREVRMLKRTIE

-1655 VAKNASRVGLPEALI
+1655 VAKNGPRVGLPEALI

-1689 EEIISIRRQM
+1689 DEIVSIRRQM
-1699 RRSLM
+1699 RRALMELM
-1704 KLMKQLLQWDG
+1704 KEQLNWDG
-1715 KINMIDYDQQ
+1715 QINLVDYDQKDRQ
-1725 AAGSGGLSVIT
+1725 QPSPVGSSVIT
-1736 STESR
+1736 STVAR

-1747 YIELDPNVQQARRQ
+1747 YIELDPDAPQTKRR
-1761 GTDFMFTA
+1761 GTEFMFTA

-1813 VVRINLCEH
+1813 IVRINLCEH

-1840 EVNSS
+1840 EVS
-1845 GDKNVSASSRPTLG
+1845 GGGEDGECRAEGSENARPTLG

-1916 LGKRTRIFAAQNPL
+1916 LGKRTRIFSAQNPL

-1962 VVDSKY
+1962 VVEGKY
-1968 AAMFD
+1968 RPRFD
-1973 TLGERLINAAGLKM
+1973 ALGEQVMKGEGEETVTIAQAEATASYFDDRIERIHAGL
-1987 SQTSTVSYFEH
+1987 
-1998 RNTEVE
+1998 R
-2004 ELLKF
+2004 F
-2009 DLAERMVVFS
+2009 DLAERMVLFS

-2025 LTNLEFGYKGGP
+2025 LANLEFGYKGGP

-2052 FSDSCG
+2052 FSESCG
-2058 FVVPQDGFETE
+2058 FVVPLQQDLSRERVRQR
-2069 SLKHHLLLVLYE
+2069 LLVVLFE
-2081 KMKLVYYQRMRSD
+2081 KMKLVYYQRMRAE

-2099 IVTVFSDVFH
+2099 IVTAFSEVFQ

-2114 LDQTSQD
+2114 LERISQD

-2136 VLQKGYIMED
+2136 VLRKHAARENGDDLTLD
-2146 AAEFPHVAVKQQS
+2146 AIKAQPSVP
-2159 ILAGGGTSTL
+2159 AGGNVTL
-2169 ILASQMEL
+2169 VLASQLEL
-2177 LKSVTECVHMEKPII
+2177 LKSVTECVQLEKPVI
-2192 LCGPSDCGKTKLIAI
+2192 LCGPSDCGKTKLIAL
-2207 HSSLANAPYQ
+2207 HSTLADAYCQ
-2217 VDTIDDTVTGSFQ
+2217 VDTIDDSVTGSFQ

-2238 EELAAL
+2238 EEMASL
-2244 VESTLRKKVK
+2244 VEGTLREKVK
-2254 KLLLRDGN
+2254 RVLLRDG
-2262 AVLSKGGAVL
+2262 ASGSSKGGAVL
-2272 ALLDCWEKY
+2272 ALLECWERY
-2281 EKLSEGAAAFTA
+2281 DKLSEGAVAFTA
-2293 NITSSLQSG
+2293 NITSSLQTG

-2307 RKRLSALQ
+2307 RKRLTALQ
-2315 KVITILMQYG
+2315 NVIIVLRQRCATSSVAVG
-2325 KSDNTI
+2325 R
-2331 NQLNGTS
+2331 LNGMA

-2344 DYLSKQVQTLNTGGH
+2344 ELLSKQVQTLNTGGH
-2359 FEWVDSKMVKCL
+2359 FEWVDSKVVKCL

-2395 VFEPNGALM
+2395 VFEPNGTLM
-2404 ISEKGTVRTDDADDN
+2404 ISEKGTVNTDDTRDD
-2419 ETTTEVVQR
+2419 EAAAEIVQR

-2450 NRCIELAFASR
+2450 NRCVELAFATR
-2461 DAYESDDLQRLVFAN
+2461 DMYAEDDLRRLVYAS
-2476 GIREPYLI
+2476 GVHEPYLI

-2492 ELRNSSGQS
+2492 ELRTSSAQS

-2518 MAQNL
+2518 TTQNL
-2523 QKQGTQRSIDCLKLS
+2523 QKQGTERSADCLKLS
-2538 AMDVYVRT
+2538 AMDVYVRS
-2546 SNVDLLGYGLD
+2546 SNVDLLGYGLE
-2557 FYRNALKEAI
+2557 FYRNALKETI
-2567 EKVIQS
+2567 EKVIES
-2573 ITVRRSAVRFENV
+2573 VVVRKSPVRFENV
-2586 TLHANGLT
+2586 TLRASGLT
-2594 KLARIKL
+2594 KLARVKL

-2610 RGFIEGLDGTRVLAD
+2610 RGFTEGVDGSRVLAD
-2625 ISSRFESFSDKMD
+2625 ISSGFEPIGSKIGKDC
-2638 KHSLKYL
+2638 LKFL
-2645 LYFLYEISTQA
+2645 LYFLYEISTGE
-2656 DIEMRTAYLRK
+2656 DFRMRAAYLRK
-2667 AIDEVAHV
+2667 SIGEAVGVKKELEKERSVMTNGSTMQVDIAEIDEQAK
-2675 LKNVENRQD
+2675 LKRT
-2684 EEPWS
+2684 
-2689 KANGNNIQVDVLGI
+2689 
-2703 DAEMKGEKRQRSWDA
+2703 WDA
-2718 APSSMKFAVQLTAG
+2718 APSGLKELKRAKVFQKMKL
-2732 QTKYKTEPSEENK
+2732 EPKGDVAQNSADVDGN
-2745 MECLEEEL
+2745 LDASR
-2753 NVNKLLDFIIELNE
+2753 VLDFIVELNE
-2767 KLCATVHKIPRLES
+2767 ILVAIIQRIPQLGTTET
-2781 GEDLPWNRNLFPRI
+2781 GDLPWNRTIFPRI
-2795 RDYIAASN
+2795 RDYLANESAF
-2803 KLDPRKVSCELLHNT
+2803 DPRKVSTELLLNT
-2818 ILTPVRVDAV
+2818 ILTPVLIDSV

-2836 LSYSKAVHDK
+2836 LSYSKAVRDK
-2846 LINDGIGNGLLLMLY
+2846 VINDGIGNGLLLMLY
-2861 DFLGNYRTTIVHTLT
+2861 EFLTEYRAMVVKALNE
-2876 DLPMSDDLY
+2876 LPMSDELY
-2885 VRLILSNQWI
+2885 VRLIVSNQWL
-2895 NRLIDL
+2895 NRLIVL
-2901 SHQKMYENKELKVGL
+2901 SHRKLYENKEVKVGL

-2927 EKHCLSML
+2927 EKHCLNLL
-2935 EKRTLKNGNDMREVL
+2935 EIGSQSTASGKVSVREAL

-2967 YGKRFLEYLPLYTAE
+2967 YGKQFLEYLPLYSAA
-2982 QVEKATKLTQLA
+2982 QVEQFGALARLA
-2994 DRMRLVPKLA
+2994 DEMRLVPKLG
-3004 KRHTYEEFQ
+3004 KRHTYDEF
-3013 RCVTLL
+3013 RRRAVRLSHPKM
-3019 NDVKTIDMKRSLLA
+3019 VDMKRSLLA
-3033 MMFESR
+3033 ILSAQRKRATVDETEDETNAVESSVSS
-3039 DLAWNNEM
+3039 M
-3047 DEPESN
+3047 V
-3053 TDPFTMIEPSRKEPI
+3053 PSLRSY
-3068 QRYYKMIMS
+3068 QKMITTQRNS
-3077 QSGLKDEN
+3077 SSGDDVPDVHFTEL
-3085 LKKVID
+3085 ID
-3091 IMSSFEKDSK
+3091 AIASFEKDVK
-3101 SLPQQECLPTA
+3101 SLPRQELLSSACK
-3112 NQYELERLPLLEYY
+3112 YELERLPLLEYY
-3126 VYKALLSSRAR
+3126 VYKLLLASRAR
-3137 NQQHTIR
+3137 TQHHRIR
-3144 MDYVLNIRSIGID
+3144 LDYAQNVRSLGID
-3157 ALCAIKSQTEAE
+3157 ALSAIQMHTEEDHHVTQQAFNTLLELSAE
-3169 HRLALGAYDSL
+3169 APLA
-3180 LALLNEVPIE
+3180 
-3190 ELLSSVPTQ
+3190 ELCSSVPPQ
-3199 LYRSLSSYWHEYC
+3199 LYRSLSTYWHQFC
-3212 TTLERLELSSLCVQR
+3212 SMLERFELSSVSVQR
-3227 NVCHNVENA
+3227 SVCYNVEN
-3236 EVYETYHNN
+3236 EEIYEANQNN
-3245 HEPDAD
+3245 HDVNAT
-3251 DKVTSSFRGALLTMS
+3251 DKIVGSFRGALLTMN
-3266 CLSILLEKNSGRFRV
+3266 CLAIVLGKGSLGFRV
-3281 TGLGELPDWRYTL
+3281 TGLGELPDWRHTL
-3294 GIIATTLWG
+3294 GTISTVLWG
-3303 NTRVLSR
+3303 NSRVLAG
-3310 DYRAESSHLQ
+3310 DYEAESSYLK
-3320 LAGTAA
+3320 LAITTAG
-3326 SKLLKEVDYIVQD
+3326 KLLKELDHILKETD
-3339 SNLISNDMHPF
+3339 DEMHPF
-3350 VKDFLDVVKLLQQ
+3350 VSDFLAIANLMRDYHVQPVQ
-3363 YQEQKQ
+3363 
-3369 EQNEKEDDRDR
+3369 DDRDYK
-3380 DWQIASLMR
+3380 WQTASLMR

-3395 EMNLYIFLPLLD
+3395 ELNLYVFLPLLD

-3419 QEDVELLEMLVR
+3419 EEDIELLETLVR
-3431 TYDSMAVTMN
+3431 TYDCMSVTMS
-3441 YRQLGEHNRRLFLS
+3441 YRRLGEHNRRLFLG

-3460 KSKEQHLQRK
+3460 KAKGQHLVRK
-3470 VALRPNNAV
+3470 VALRPGDDN

-3499 TMATLVKSIVQCLDY
+3499 TMGTLVKSAVQCLEY
-3514 VVDMQNLTN
+3514 GVDMHNPAN

-3531 LLKVSELITQ
+3531 LLKVSELLHQ
-3541 IDVWN
+3541 IDLWN

-3554 HTLKRYNPYYRDFMA
+3554 HTLKRYDPYYRDFMA

-3584 LRHCLCAKRVTIE
+3584 LRHCLCARRVTIE
-3597 QKPNGAFYDLNVD
+3597 QKPSGAYYDLNED
-3610 RALSKMLVKF
+3610 RSLRKMLVKF
-3620 IQFPCVKPLELFDD
+3620 VQFPSAKPLDLFDD

-3646 LPQPEQSYF
+3646 LPQPEHSYF
-3655 QLLKARLQEVSNRI
+3655 RLLKARLQEVTNRI
-3669 MVERVLGKRSFAE
+3669 TVERTLGERSFAE

-3720 ESEEI
+3720 ESEDV
-3725 VALREISE
+3725 VAQREINE

-3740 DDFAEFIQND
+3740 EDFAEFIQND

-3759 ERKEKPADTIG
+3759 ERKDKQTVDTIG

-3775 LICESFIKLMAKYT
+3775 LICESFITLMANHS
-3789 RSHYYHP
+3789 RSYYYRP
-3796 EVTALLGGGS
+3796 EVNGAGE
-3806 VSLDFVKPFE
+3806 SLDRKLAMNFVKPFE
-3816 TKLEIFHQ
+3816 TKLEIFAQ
-3824 IVQKYEPTIGSE
+3824 IAHRYEPTVGSE

-3856 DDQMEVGQIE
+3856 DDQMEVSQIE
-3866 RKTKGGT
+3866 RKTKGGS
-3873 YLSTNY
+3873 LMATNY
-3879 NFYTDSNIPEVL
+3879 NFYTDANIPEVL
-3891 QCVKVLKIVEK
+3891 QCVKALQMVDA
-3902 RVQEL
+3902 RVREL
-3907 LVEWPDHA
+3907 LQEWPDHA
-3915 VLSDILLIMQRI
+3915 VLNDILLIMQRI
-3927 LGLPSTAP
+3927 QGLPSTAP

-3952 WNAVAHRGNN
+3952 WNSVAHRGNN

-4021 KGKLSHLLDYNKVEK
+4021 KGKLGHLLDYRKVEK
-4036 CYGEQELLDEEEEME
+4036 CYGEQELLDEEEETME
-4051 DVAED
+4051 DAEES
-4056 GVTIQDVIKVLK
+4056 GVTIEDIIRVLK
-4068 QFMESSNYAE
+4068 QFMESSNFAE

-4087 SFEQYLHYLDER
+4087 SFEQYLHHLDEKR
-4099 QFGCDKSK
+4099 FGCDRAK

-4112 AALYNIHM
+4112 AAVYNIHM
-4120 YFDQFSEE
+4120 YFAQFEEE
-4128 IEEHVRTKRVPIEKK
+4128 IEEHIRTKRVPIEKK
-4143 LKDFVKIESFNKDLS
+4143 LKEFVKIESFNKDLS

-4175 FLKEFEIEISTR
+4175 FLKEFEEEIAAR
-4187 VASVFSP
+4187 VAPIFCP
-4194 KDPAREIND
+4194 KDAAREIND

-4222 VDVKSFMAPRKLMER
+4222 VDVKSFMAPRKLMDR
-4237 FSIDKDTE
+4237 FSVDKAIKANE
-4245 GTMNT
+4245 IEVAMNS
-4250 SGSSQQGAVQLFQK
+4250 SGGSGAGQQGAAQLFQK

-4293 SFMHEQI
+4293 TLMHEQI

-4305 LRGLEVDRTQPRP
+4305 LRALEVDRTQPRP

-4332 KALSDFY
+4332 KTLADFY
-4339 KTLTVLGLSY
+4339 KTLTALGLSY
-4349 RAGLVESAIGGSDPV
+4349 RTGLVESAIGGADPV

-4371 SLELLTHA
+4371 SLELLTHG
-4379 SRYRKVDQHIVF
+4379 SKYRKVDQHIVF

-4404 FKIKLLGKVMLQPD
+4404 FKIKLLAKVMLQPD
-4418 PDIAGPINV
+4418 ADIAGPINV

-4433 SIDMFLMVQNQ
+4433 SIDMFLAVQNQ
-4444 RKTLSD
+4444 RKSLSEM
-4450 LVDNV
+4450 VDNV
-4455 FQLRNLIANL
+4455 SQLREVIANL
-4465 YQLSTCLEGE
+4465 YQLNECLDEE
-4475 QSGEDY
+4475 QSNHEDG
-4481 GLRFR
+4481 GLRFGVYR
-4486 EYRQRLDVVGQCTMD
+4486 ERVQVVRQCALD
-4501 ARLVLEQFQMLLA
+4501 ARLVLEQFRLLLA
-4514 SAPNQT
+4514 SAPKQAEE
-4520 DDELQ
+4520 ELQ
-4525 LFESSPINSPQG
+4525 VLDSGTAFH
-4537 CYYRESVEFG
+4537 RDSVEFER
-4547 TITKLVKDAL
+4547 ISKLAKDAL
-4557 KQTVELNEELG
+4557 QQTVDLNEDLG
-4568 KAANDAYCMRDRIE
+4568 AADCDAYYMRERTVQLE
-4582 LFEKKLMGVEEKLLS
+4582 QKLSAIRAKLEALRNEFKFVDSVEE
-4597 LTDAFKFSDNVEMPD
+4597 
-4612 SYSVYGQSIVQLLQR
+4612 SYSVYGQSIVELLQR
-4627 FEQYKKDVSETTSNE
+4627 FEQYEKDVTDVSSVEDNDLMDGS
-4642 SCTMVDY
+4642 
-4649 AFDEDSVSNEIE
+4649 FDDDSVNNEIE
-4661 NIIHSLLI
+4661 NIIHTLLF
-4669 AMQNIYK
+4669 AMQTIYK
-4676 KYSEIVP
+4676 KYSEI
-4683 EPDGKDGDKND
+4683 EPASNGKETEKKD
-4694 QTADE
+4694 QDTSANE
-4699 TRTDG
+4699 
-4704 NEDEDD
+4704 NVNVEDEDN
-4710 DESDY
+4710 ESSY
-4715 NLQEQHLKQKIN
+4715 NLQEHHLKQKIN
-4727 ADLVCDLKTL
+4727 ADLLCDLKTL
-4737 NISKVVGKISGLL
+4737 NMAKVIGKLHGLL
-4750 AQLEETREGSNDSV
+4750 GQLEQHRDRHA
-4764 QLRTLILKLTRLV
+4764 LRTLIVKLTRLV

-4784 LLVEYYLIQQLGA
+4784 LLVKYYLIQQLGA
-4797 HKICA
+4797 HKISS

-4828 EEAQE
+4828 DEAQE
-4833 QNGDQDNDGDKGE
+4833 QNGDQENDGDKGE

-4872 RKPGTEKDKQEEEK
+4872 RKPGTEKENQDEEK

-4911 GSDSEEEKDEDE
+4911 GSDSEEENDENE
-4923 EIDKQMGETEEGA
+4923 EMDKQMGETEEGA
-4936 EKLDDQIWGDDEEK
+4936 EKLDEQIWGDDEEK

-4965 SGTNEKD
+4965 AGSNEKD

-4978 DSEKDKQQAGDANQQ
+4978 DSEKDKQQAGDENQQ

-4999 IDQAPTTD
+4999 IDQAPSTD

-5021 DKEGQ
+5021 ENEG
-5026 EEEEHDNPYHNE
+5026 EEEVEQENPYHNE
-5038 LEEPPEPEE
+5038 LEEPPEPEDLDMADE
-5047 LDLGE
+5047 L
-5052 DFNLDDNERQ
+5052 NLDGNEKQ
-5062 KDGDN
+5062 KD
-5067 EEQENPFD
+5067 EEIQEQENPFD

-5083 DGEQENNEEEEE
+5083 DGEQEGNEDEQKDEEGD
-5095 KDGEDTTKNP
+5095 KVDNP
-5105 ADENGV
+5105 ANNNGD

-5116 EEEPTDPDAADK
+5116 EEEPTEPDGADK
-5128 LADDPPVPEEDPNKE
+5128 LAEEQPEPEDDPNKE
-5143 NSDQQVPGEEQ
+5143 NADQQIPGEEQ
-5154 QKDDQTAPEE
+5154 KKDEEAGQEE
-5164 EEQKDEQQKK
+5164 EEQPKDEQQAK
-5174 RPDDEKHHESR
+5174 RPDEDEHHESH

-5207 QVAND
+5207 QVANE
-5212 KPEAKQEHELDEQD
+5212 KPEAKQENEIDEQD

-5233 IGQAENE
+5233 TGQAENE
-5240 QSDRG
+5240 QSDKG
-5245 HRGIAESKETRTRKD
+5245 HRGIAESKKTRSRKN
-5260 ERKEQQ
+5260 EQKEQP
-5266 QEKQQRRKQGHTDED
+5266 EKQQEQQSKQGHTDED

-5287 DKAEKKRL
+5287 DQAEKKRL

-5300 LNREERPEKDEDTE
+5300 MNRDERPEEE
-5314 KMEDENEEEL
+5314 EQQEEDENEEER
-5324 KDDEFQHV
+5324 KEDEFQHV
-5332 KDAKNSDKTTM
+5332 KDAKSDDKTTM
-5343 DNATEEQSKQIQHQ
+5343 DNATEEQSKQVQHQ
-5357 EKQQE
+5357 EQKEDELDKEQKEE
-5362 EDKEGKEDQEDE
+5362 EDEN
-5374 SADQLMEEEEPIQE
+5374 ADQLMEEEEEPPQE

-5398 EKNEN
+5398 ERNEN
-5403 KKDKPAKKD
+5403 KKDKPAKKEE
-5412 QNTMKEKMESEANV
+5412 QALKEKMETEMNV
-5426 EVEGELVPTATVARG
+5426 EVEGEIIPTATVARG
-5441 DDTVAHT
+5441 DETVAHT

-5455 ITLPD
+5455 VTLPD
-5460 EPTTSELL
+5460 ELTTTEEL

-5480 SILQDGSGDHEAFEQ
+5480 SILQDGAGDHEAFEQ

-5595 QALSLLESGRLNV
+5595 QALTLLESGRLNV
-5608 MSFGEKPRILL
+5608 MSFGESPRILL

-5645 LLKFVRTFSTEDG
+5645 LLKFVRTFNAEDA
-5658 SAVDNGVFEH
+5658 SSSENGVFEH

-5694 RLQRIFIVYI
+5694 RLQRIFIVYV
-5704 IIDNPDNKVRLFS
+5704 IIDNPDNK
-5717 KRKIVAKR
+5717 
-5725 PEGMHREVFA
+5725 
-5735 LLYNDNKDAPP
+5735 
-5746 LLPTDTVSG
+5746 T
-5755 YKKTKARLGMKKVR
+5755 
-5769 RWEWAPFVNPA
+5769 
-5780 RTDGAVFHHWK
+5780 
-5791 RVSDEQKEYPF
+5791 
-5802 AKFNKQLD
+5802 
-5810 IPTYTLNEY
+5810 
-5819 NAHLKTTK
+5819 
-5827 WTKQQTDH
+5827 
-5835 LFDLAKRFDV
+5835 
-5845 RFIVMCDRWERANY
+5845 
-5859 GIKSVEDLKERYYEV
+5859 
-5874 VGILNKVRN
+5874 
-5883 SNNGHGAVEKKVYVF
+5883 
-5898 DAEHERRRKEQLK
+5898 
-5911 KLFDRTPKQVE
+5911 
-5922 EEQQLLNE
+5922 
-5930 LKKIEARKKE
+5930 ARK
-5940 RERKT
+5940 
-5945 QDLQK
+5945 
-5950 LISQADQQQ
+5950 S
-5959 TEHHQKEQ
+5959 
-5967 QQHHHQ
+5967 
-5973 HQTHGHQNTSHK
+5973 
-5985 KQDKKLNK
+5985 
-5993 KKIQQQPRTSKVDSV
+5993 
-6008 VSAVE
+6008 
-6013 SAGIKFTD
+6013 
-6021 LRGTGVSLR
+6021 
-6030 SQKMKLPANVGQ
+6030 
-6042 KKAKALEQ
+6042 
-6050 ALQEFK
+6050 
-6056 VDPNPPPIEDICVA
+6056 
-6070 FNELRSDMVLL
+6070 
-6081 CELRTALATC
+6081 
-6091 NFELESLKHQYEALC
+6091 
-6106 PGKTLNIPAALIN
+6106 
-6119 PPADESEGGID
+6119 
-6130 GGDVGGMA
+6130 

>member
-1 MDFFRKNPSPF
+1 MEIDCDKVLHHVRDLREKMQCKELDPFSRLRKLNSIQMDDICAVLGDLLENPRYTEEIGRRFRSILLLIVTNVFEREEDANGVKKTSTQEAGHHIYRRKCIALSKLILLCPDVLRYSTQFFRKNPSPF
-12 VREMADDDYK
+12 VRDVDDSDYK
-22 PKEKH
+22 PKEKQ
-27 RKQQKKA
+27 RKQQ
-34 QQLDSFDFEMIQACY
+34 QQKTNQPQDTSLEVIQACY
-49 RYLFADPVYYRSA
+49 RYLMADRVYYGAA
-62 WNWSEFFEQFDSN
+62 WNWSEFFEQYESKD
-75 GCPHKRFYLNR
+75 CPRKRYYLNR
-86 IMAIVAGMTQT
+86 IMAMVAGMSQT
-97 DLNTLDVGI
+97 ELNTLDDGI
-106 PVEVILEEDSRIN
+106 PVEVMLEESDRMNESIYC
-119 HQMLWQGE
+119 QIE
-127 EKDSNEIDSAGKI
+127 ESNETDDSASSAGKI
-140 VWQYKSNVVTNIG
+140 VWQYESNVVTNVG
-153 DVFLPI
+153 DVLLPI
-159 FDKENV
+159 FDKDNV
-165 KFYQR
+165 QFYQR
-170 ATQKQD
+170 MA
-176 VQQPYVAPSTE
+176 E
-187 SDLVVSVNSTKLNLR
+187 SESELVVSVNSTKLNLR

-225 SLVEYLAKATGRIP
+225 SLVEYLAKATGRIA
-239 PKREERDKQ
+239 PKGVERRKRQALKEE
-248 QVLREEMSKKRKLN
+248 LSKKRKHSNGSKEAEL
-262 KGPKAADMDGN
+262 DGN
-273 ETFEYDVE
+273 GTIEVDVE
-281 SLKKIAPKSGFLRV
+281 TLKKEAPKSGFLRV

-359 YLSVPGFRDCLRV
+359 YLSVPGFRDCLHV

-384 GAKSTGSQAQC
+384 GAKSNASQAHS

-400 LEKYLYTVT
+400 LEKYLCTVT

-420 IICIRY
+420 IICIHY

-448 SDEDDQNFTAEQL
+448 SDDDNQNFTAEQL

-466 PHLQNSD
+466 PHLQGGGELD
-473 QAALAIGTED
+473 QAIGGD
-483 TLPRFQ
+483 DALPRFQ
-489 TESSEKLAGISI
+489 QEHSEKLAVMHF

-529 STECAYFVFQNAV
+529 SAECAYFVFQNAV
-542 DLFCSHIP
+542 DLFCSHVP
-550 HGTMRTKLVTG
+550 HGPVRTKLVKG
-561 IGGKIGILPSRCEHL
+561 IGGKIGILPSRCDHL
-576 CGEYKP
+576 CEEYKP

-592 HVGRVVLKRT
+592 RVGRVVLKRS
-602 LPPESNDENNAEREF
+602 LPAEANDENNADASDQFEHDF

-629 SRVKTMQYR
+629 SRVKTMQHR
-638 AGYNEPSPT
+638 AGYNEPAPT

-670 VLLVGETGVGK
+670 ILLVGETGVGK

-738 NAQKNEKFLANVAQ
+738 NAQKNEKFLSNVAM

-765 MLKISE
+765 MLKIAE
-771 KASLR
+771 KASLKKAVQGGSQKQTVAMDR
-776 KVVQDS
+776 K
-782 NPVKGIAHEKNGEN
+782 EEN
-796 VHEKWNT
+796 VREKWNI
-803 LQGKLKKLD
+803 LQGKLRKLD
-812 SQLKNSINVSF
+812 AQLKNSINVSF
-823 AFIPGSLVNCIR
+823 AFIPGSLVSCIR

-909 EYFVDEL
+909 EYYVDEL

-927 DYLSATGIQKGRILN
+927 DYLSSTGIQKGRIMN

-971 TLCRALSIC
+971 TLCRALSIS
-980 GKNLCGSIDRNLY
+980 GKNLCGSIERNLY

-1005 LKSHATVLSYIQQTL
+1005 LKSHATVLAYIRQTL
-1020 LPKDSS
+1020 LPKDST
-1026 GVVVKKLAPIPRPKV
+1026 GVVLKKLAPIPRPKE

-1061 QECKSYILTDSVR
+1061 QECTSYILTDSVR
-1074 NNLRDLARII
+1074 DNLRDLARII

-1233 IPKPELEVILEKRCN
+1233 IPKPELEVILEKRCR

-1258 KVMTDLQLNRRS
+1258 KVMSDLQLNRRS

-1291 ADPTLLE
+1291 ADPTLLDE
-1298 DHSYD
+1298 RGYD

-1326 EIIREALFAHFR
+1326 EIIREALFTHFR
-1338 KRAEESCLFSLSE
+1338 KRVEEDALFRLSKQ
-1351 HTSKVTRSILE
+1351 TSKVTRFILE
-1362 RVMACGAE
+1362 RLHEPAHLEENRPG
-1370 TNETPN
+1370 T
-1376 TERRRGGEGIVW
+1376 EGIVW

-1394 MAVLV
+1394 MAVLT

-1427 ALEQKSLRI
+1427 SLQCRTLRI

-1457 DQTDATK
+1457 DQSDAA
-1464 DELASSKK
+1464 DEDGVQPAGQKK
-1472 HQLFEWSDGPLVLS
+1472 HQLFEWSDGPLVQS
-1486 MLEGG
+1486 MQEGG

-1521 AEKGGVSSGS
+1521 AEKGGVATGA
-1531 IADGTTRDG
+1531 IADGTTPEG
-1540 MQNNDGFVITAS
+1540 KQTNDGFVITATK
-1552 EGFQFLATMNPGG
+1552 GFQFLATMNPGG

-1586 ATESEDD
+1586 ATDSEDD
-1593 LTHIAENTLRRQV
+1593 LTRIAENTLRRLV
-1606 LLEGDASFPVE
+1606 MASSVAFPVASE
-1617 NDSMGTIARV
+1617 SMTPIARV
-1627 IVKEVQLLKQTIE
+1627 IVKEVQQLKQSIE

-1655 VAKNASRVGLPEALI
+1655 VAKNAGRVGLPEALI

-1689 EEIISIRRQM
+1689 DEIVSIRRQM
-1699 RRSLM
+1699 RRALMALM
-1704 KLMKQLLQWDG
+1704 KELLQWDG
-1715 KINMIDYDQQ
+1715 KINMVDYDQQ
-1725 AAGSGGLSVIT
+1725 ATSSGGLSVIT
-1736 STESR
+1736 ATESR

-1747 YIELDPNVQQARRQ
+1747 YIELDPSEHQSNRRS
-1761 GTDFMFTA
+1761 TEFMFTA

-1840 EVNSS
+1840 EVSEGAE
-1845 GDKNVSASSRPTLG
+1845 GDSNSRPTLG

-1869 AALKARRNT
+1869 AALKAQRNT

-1962 VVDSKY
+1962 VVEGKY
-1968 AAMFD
+1968 KQQFNA
-1973 TLGERLINAAGLKM
+1973 LGQRLMECEGSDKVLQSSA
-1987 SQTSTVSYFEH
+1987 VSYFEQRTPDH
-1998 RNTEVE
+1998 NEG
-2004 ELLKF
+2004 LKF
-2009 DLAERMVVFS
+2009 DLAERMVLFS

-2052 FSDSCG
+2052 FSERCG
-2058 FVVPQDGFETE
+2058 FVVPQHGQDLSG
-2069 SLKHHLLLVLYE
+2069 SLKHQLLVVLFE
-2081 KMKLVYYQRMRSD
+2081 KMKLVYYQRMRAE

-2099 IVTVFSDVFH
+2099 IVTAFSDIFH

-2114 LDQTSQD
+2114 LERISQD

-2127 DDKLYLGDI
+2127 DDKLYLADI
-2136 VLQKGYIMED
+2136 VLQKGAAMED
-2146 AAEFPHVAVKQQS
+2146 AGELPLVAVKQQS
-2159 ILAGGGTSTL
+2159 TTAAGGTSTL
-2169 ILASQMEL
+2169 VLASQLEL
-2177 LKSVTECVHMEKPII
+2177 LKSVAECVQLEKPII
-2192 LCGPSDCGKTKLIAI
+2192 LCGPSDCGKTKLIAL
-2207 HSSLANAPYQ
+2207 HSTLADTLYQ

-2238 EELAAL
+2238 EDMATL
-2244 VESTLRKKVK
+2244 VEGTLRKRVRE
-2254 KLLLRDGN
+2254 LLLQERTAG
-2262 AVLSKGGAVL
+2262 LTKGGAVL
-2272 ALLDCWEKY
+2272 TLLECWEKY
-2281 EKLSEGAAAFTA
+2281 EKLSEGAAAFTG
-2293 NITSSLQSG
+2293 NITSPLQTG
-2302 EMILF
+2302 EMVLF

-2315 KVITILMQYG
+2315 NAISVLGQHG
-2325 KSDNTI
+2325 GSNVPI
-2331 NQLNGTS
+2331 NRLGGMS

-2344 DYLSKQVQTLNTGGH
+2344 EYLSRQVQTLNTGGH
-2359 FEWVDSKMVKCL
+2359 FEWVDSKVVKCL

-2395 VFEPNGALM
+2395 VFEPNGTLM
-2404 ISEKGTVRTDDADDN
+2404 ISEKGTIKTDAAGDD
-2419 ETTTEVVQR
+2419 EMATEVVQR
-2428 HRNFQAFLTLDPKNG
+2428 HHNFQAFLTLDPKNG

-2461 DAYESDDLQRLVFAN
+2461 DVYEEDDLRRLVFAS
-2476 GIREPYLI
+2476 GIYEPYLI
-2484 EACLSIHK
+2484 EACLLIHK
-2492 ELRNSSGQS
+2492 ELRGSSGQA

-2518 MAQNL
+2518 LTQNL
-2523 QKQGTQRSIDCLKLS
+2523 QKQGMQRSADCLKLS

-2546 SNVDLLGYGLD
+2546 SNVDLLGFGLD
-2557 FYRNALKEAI
+2557 FYRNALKETI
-2567 EKVIQS
+2567 ERVIES
-2573 ITVRRSAVRFENV
+2573 VVVRRSTVRFENV
-2586 TLHANGLT
+2586 TLSAGGLT

-2610 RGFIEGLDGTRVLAD
+2610 RGFAEGLDGVRVLAD
-2625 ISSRFESFSDKMD
+2625 ISNRFASIGAEKIDKG
-2638 KHSLKYL
+2638 SLKFL
-2645 LYFLYEISTQA
+2645 LYFLYEISTGA
-2656 DIEMRTAYLRK
+2656 DIEMRAAYLRR
-2667 AIDEVAHV
+2667 AIGEAVQMKKDSIEQ
-2675 LKNVENRQD
+2675 KNSTR
-2684 EEPWS
+2684 PIG
-2689 KANGNNIQVDVLGI
+2689 NGNSIQVDITGMDEEVEEG
-2703 DAEMKGEKRQRSWDA
+2703 KRKRIWDA
-2718 APSSMKFAVQLTAG
+2718 APSGIKFTPQATGPEREINCKSEPKENGGNSSREKLTMD
-2732 QTKYKTEPSEENK
+2732 KV
-2745 MECLEEEL
+2745 L
-2753 NVNKLLDFIIELNE
+2753 NLVVELNE
-2767 KLCATVHKIPRLES
+2767 ILCGIVQQIPQAAAAASATT
-2781 GEDLPWNRNLFPRI
+2781 EDLPWNRNLFPRL
-2795 RDYIAASN
+2795 RDYLAASSE
-2803 KLDPRKVSCELLHNT
+2803 LDPRMISSELLLNT
-2818 ILTPVRVDAV
+2818 ILSPVVIDSV

-2861 DFLGNYRTTIVHTLT
+2861 DFLTNYRTMVVKTLHDT
-2876 DLPMSDDLY
+2876 PMSDELY
-2885 VRLILSNQWI
+2885 VRLILSNQWL

-2901 SHQKMYENKELKVGL
+2901 SHRKMYENKELKAGL
-2916 LDNLTLHFQWV
+2916 MDNLTLHFQWV
-2927 EKHCLSML
+2927 EKHCLSFL
-2935 EKRTLKNGNDMREVL
+2935 EYGPAENGSDVRKVL

-2958 HPLLAIRKA
+2958 HPLLKVRKA
-2967 YGKRFLEYLPLYTAE
+2967 YGKRFLEYLPLYSAE
-2982 QVEKATKLTQLA
+2982 QVDKFIKLTGLA
-2994 DRMRLVPKLA
+2994 DELRLIPNLN

-3013 RCVTLL
+3013 RRVTLL
-3019 NDVKTIDMKRSLLA
+3019 NDVKTVDLKRSLLA
-3033 MMFESR
+3033 KMFNR
-3039 DLAWNNEM
+3039 RNCAWV
-3047 DEPESN
+3047 DEEEEDHSN
-3053 TDPFTMIEPSRKEPI
+3053 TCDMPLIDGRNAEALK
-3068 QRYYKMIMS
+3068 RYYKLIAS
-3077 QSGLKDEN
+3077 HNGTRGEETKEQDLQH
-3085 LKKVID
+3085 VID
-3091 IMSSFEKDSK
+3091 AIGSFEQNTK
-3101 SLPQQECLPTA
+3101 SLPEQECLPTA
-3112 NQYELERLPLLEYY
+3112 ARYELERLPLLEYF
-3126 VYKALLSSRAR
+3126 VYKVLLASRAR
-3137 NQQHTIR
+3137 KQQDKIR
-3144 MDYVLNIRSIGID
+3144 MDFVLNIRSLGID
-3157 ALCAIKSQTEAE
+3157 ALSAIKAQTDEE
-3169 HRLALGAYDSL
+3169 HRLAMH
-3180 LALLNEVPIE
+3180 ALSSMLELIDEVPFE
-3190 ELLSSVPTQ
+3190 QLLTSVPPQ
-3199 LYRSLSSYWHEYC
+3199 LYRSLSTYWHEVC
-3212 TTLERLELSSLCVQR
+3212 STLERLELSSLSIQR
-3227 NVCHNVENA
+3227 SVCHNVDSE
-3236 EVYETYHNN
+3236 EVYAMHHNN
-3245 HEPDAD
+3245 HEMDAAD
-3251 DKVTSSFRGALLTMS
+3251 TATSSFRGALLTMNCLAILVGKGS
-3266 CLSILLEKNSGRFRV
+3266 CGFRV
-3281 TGLGELPDWRYTL
+3281 TGLGELPDWRTTL
-3294 GIIATTLWG
+3294 STIATILWS
-3303 NTRVLSR
+3303 NTRVLSK
-3310 DYRAESSHLQ
+3310 DYRAESSNLQ
-3320 LAGTAA
+3320 LATTVAG
-3326 SKLLKEVDYIVQD
+3326 KLLKELDYIVQQSEAVKDD
-3339 SNLISNDMHPF
+3339 SHAF
-3350 VKDFLDVVKLLQQ
+3350 VKDFLAIAQLLRQ
-3363 YQEQKQ
+3363 YRDQVNEQKD
-3369 EQNEKEDDRDR
+3369 EGADRDR
-3380 DWQIASLMR
+3380 DWQMGSLIR
-3389 TLTGTL
+3389 TLTGAL
-3395 EMNLYIFLPLLD
+3395 EMNLYVFMPLLD
-3407 PVEKNRLKKRYL
+3407 PVEKNRVKKRYL
-3419 QEDVELLEMLVR
+3419 QEDIELLETLVR
-3431 TYDSMAVTMN
+3431 TYDCMAVTMN
-3441 YRQLGEHNRRLFLS
+3441 YRQLGEHYRRLFLA
-3455 EIERL
+3455 EMERL
-3460 KSKEQHLQRK
+3460 KGKEQHLTRK
-3470 VALRPNNAV
+3470 VALRPENEV

-3499 TMATLVKSIVQCLDY
+3499 TIGALVKSTVQCLDY
-3514 VVDMQNLTN
+3514 VVDMHNVLN

-3531 LLKVSELITQ
+3531 LLKVSELVSQ
-3541 IDVWN
+3541 IDLWN

-3554 HTLKRYNPYYRDFMA
+3554 HTLKRYSAYYRDFIA
-3569 PLCNSIA
+3569 PLCNAIA
-3576 TLRYGLNG
+3576 TFRYGLNG

-3597 QKPNGAFYDLNVD
+3597 QKPNGAFYDLND
-3610 RALSKMLVKF
+3610 GRALRKMLVKF
-3620 IQFPCVKPLELFDD
+3620 IQFPCAKPLELFDD

-3646 LPQPEQSYF
+3646 LSQPEQSYF
-3655 QLLKARLQEVSNRI
+3655 RLLKARLQEVLNRI
-3669 MVERVLGKRSFAE
+3669 TVERIVGERSFAE

-3696 QEHLRRKRQAEEDSL
+3696 QEHLRRKRQEEEDSL

-3720 ESEEI
+3720 ENEDV
-3725 VALREISE
+3725 VAQREISE

-3740 DDFAEFIQND
+3740 EDFAEFIQND

-3759 ERKEKPADTIG
+3759 ARKEKPADTIG

-3775 LICESFIKLMAKYT
+3775 LICESFILLMAKHT
-3789 RSHYYHP
+3789 RSYYYHP
-3796 EVTALLGGGS
+3796 GVTSTNEGEN
-3806 VSLDFVKPFE
+3806 VSMDFVKPFE
-3816 TKLEIFHQ
+3816 TKLEIFNQ
-3824 IVQKYEPTIGSE
+3824 IAHKYEPTIGSE

-3856 DDQMEVGQIE
+3856 DDQMEVSQIE
-3866 RKTKGGT
+3866 HKTKGGT
-3873 YLSTNY
+3873 YHATKY
-3879 NFYTDSNIPEVL
+3879 NFYTDANIPEVL
-3891 QCVKVLKIVEK
+3891 QCVKVLQTVEA

-3907 LVEWPDHA
+3907 LQEWPDHA
-3915 VLSDILLIMQRI
+3915 VLNDILLIMKRI
-3927 LGLPSTAP
+3927 LSLPSTAP

-3942 LQLLRQKLDE
+3942 LQLLRQKMDE
-3952 WNAVAHRGNN
+3952 WNGVAHRANN
-3962 MRELEREV
+3962 MRDLEREV

-3985 RECLSRTLERVRSKA
+3985 RECLSRTLDRVRSKA

-4014 LQVGATR
+4014 LQVGAKR

-4036 CYGEQELLDEEEEME
+4036 CYGEQELLDAEEMNEEMEEEEE
-4051 DVAED
+4051 S
-4056 GVTIQDVIKVLK
+4056 GVTIEDVIKVLK

-4087 SFEQYLHYLDER
+4087 SFEQYLHYLSEE
-4099 QFGCDKSK
+4099 QFGCDKAK

-4120 YFDQFSEE
+4120 YFGQFAEE
-4128 IEEHVRTKRVPIEKK
+4128 IEEHIRTKRVPIEKK

-4175 FLKEFEIEISTR
+4175 FLKEFETEISTR
-4187 VASVFSP
+4187 VAPIFCP
-4194 KDPAREIND
+4194 KDPAQEIND

-4237 FSIDKDTE
+4237 FSVNKADE
-4245 GTMNT
+4245 ANGALNT
-4250 SGSSQQGAVQLFQK
+4250 SGGSQQGSVQLFQK
-4264 IDRFFSTARNV
+4264 IDRFFTTARNV

-4287 LVYSLD
+4287 LVYGLD
-4293 SFMHEQI
+4293 TFMHEQI

-4349 RAGLVESAIGGSDPV
+4349 RTGLVESAIGGSDPV

-4371 SLELLTHA
+4371 SLELLTHG

-4404 FKIKLLGKVMLQPD
+4404 FKIKLLSKVMLQPD

-4433 SIDMFLMVQNQ
+4433 SIDMFLAVQNQ
-4444 RKTLSD
+4444 RKALSEM
-4450 LVDNV
+4450 VGNV
-4455 FQLRNLIANL
+4455 FELRELIANL
-4465 YQLSTCLEGE
+4465 YQLNTCLEE
-4475 QSGEDY
+4475 ESSNDDC
-4481 GLRFR
+4481 GLRFG
-4486 EYRQRLDVVGQCTMD
+4486 EYRLRLNVVGRCALD
-4501 ARLVLEQFQMLLA
+4501 ARLVLEQFKLLLA
-4514 SAPNQT
+4514 AAPKQA

-4525 LFESSPINSPQG
+4525 LLEGNGPTGLSDG
-4537 CYYRESVEFG
+4537 CYYRDSAEFG
-4547 TITKLVKDAL
+4547 RIAKLTQDAL
-4557 KQTVELNEELG
+4557 KQTVELNVELEKTVG
-4568 KAANDAYCMRDRIE
+4568 DAYCMRDRIVQLE
-4582 LFEKKLMGVEEKLLS
+4582 QKLAVVREKLVS
-4597 LTDAFKFSDNVEMPD
+4597 LKDAFKFAGSVEMEENC
-4612 SYSVYGQSIVQLLQR
+4612 SVYGNSVVELLQR
-4627 FEQYKKDVSETTSNE
+4627 FEQYEKDVMASRSAEDSNMLDG
-4642 SCTMVDY
+4642 SY
-4649 AFDEDSVSNEIE
+4649 DEDSVNNEIE

-4669 AMQNIYK
+4669 AMQTIYK

-4683 EPDGKDGDKND
+4683 ETADKNEEATNG
-4694 QTADE
+4694 QAD
-4699 TRTDG
+4699 DG
-4704 NEDEDD
+4704 NNAEGGDDEEEDE
-4710 DESDY
+4710 SGY

-4727 ADLVCDLKTL
+4727 ADLLSDLKTL
-4737 NISKVVGKISGLL
+4737 NISKVVGKLHGLL
-4750 AQLEETREGSNDSV
+4750 AQLEETAGELTSTESAR
-4764 QLRTLILKLTRLV
+4764 LRTLILKLTRLI

-4797 HKICA
+4797 HKICT

-4833 QNGDQDNDGDKGE
+4833 QEGDQNNDGDKGE

-4872 RKPGTEKDKQEEEK
+4872 RKPGTEKEKEEEDK

-4923 EIDKQMGETEEGA
+4923 DIDKQMGETEEGA

-4965 SGTNEKD
+4965 TGTNEKD

-4978 DSEKDKQQAGDANQQ
+4978 GAEKDKQQKGDENQQ

-4999 IDQAPTTD
+4999 IDEAPTTD
-5007 DKKKQKPKDINDMD
+5007 DKKQKRPKDINDMD
-5021 DKEGQ
+5021 DQDGQ
-5026 EEEEHDNPYHNE
+5026 DEEEHENPYHNE

-5047 LDLGE
+5047 LDLDD
-5052 DFNLDDNERQ
+5052 DFNLDGNEKQ
-5062 KDGDN
+5062 KDGDDQ
-5067 EEQENPFD
+5067 EQENPFD

-5083 DGEQENNEEEEE
+5083 EGEQEGNEEEEGMDE
-5095 KDGEDTTKNP
+5095 EENKQDNP
-5105 ADENGV
+5105 ANDNGV
-5111 DSSDE
+5111 ESSDE
-5116 EEEPTDPDAADK
+5116 EEDPTDPDAANK
-5128 LADDPPVPEEDPNKE
+5128 LAEDDPPVPEEDPNKE
-5143 NSDQQVPGEEQ
+5143 NADQQVPGEEEK
-5154 QKDDQTAPEE
+5154 KDEQADGQEE
-5164 EEQKDEQQKK
+5164 EEKKDEEQSK
-5174 RPDDEKHHESR
+5174 RAEEDEKHHESH

-5193 VEAMPDAENKGTSD
+5193 VEAMPDAENKGSSD

-5233 IGQAENE
+5233 TGQAENE
-5240 QSDRG
+5240 QSDKG
-5245 HRGIAESKETRTRKD
+5245 HRGIAESKQTRT
-5260 ERKEQQ
+5260 RKEQQ
-5266 QEKQQRRKQGHTDED
+5266 QEQQQKEQRRKQGHTDED

-5287 DKAEKKRL
+5287 DQAEKKRL
-5295 KTVDQ
+5295 KTVEQ
-5300 LNREERPEKDEDTE
+5300 MNREERPEEDAE
-5314 KMEDENEEEL
+5314 KEEDANEEENI
-5324 KDDEFQHV
+5324 DDEFQHV
-5332 KDAKNSDKTTM
+5332 KDAKSDDKTTM
-5343 DNATEEQSKQIQHQ
+5343 DNATEEQSKQVQHQ
-5357 EKQQE
+5357 EKEKE
-5362 EDKEGKEDQEDE
+5362 EEEEKKDE
-5374 SADQLMEEEEPIQE
+5374 EEECADQLMEEEDDEPQE
-5388 ELEERELLES
+5388 EDLEERELLES

-5403 KKDKPAKKD
+5403 KKDKPAKQD
-5412 QNTMKEKMESEANV
+5412 QQALKEKMETETKV
-5426 EVEGELVPTATVARG
+5426 EVEGEIVPTATVARG

-5460 EPTTSELL
+5460 DPTTSELL
-5468 DMRKMVESEMQT
+5468 EMRKMVETEMQT
-5480 SILQDGSGDHEAFEQ
+5480 SVLQDGSVDHEAFEQ

-5645 LLKFVRTFSTEDG
+5645 LLKFVRTFSTEDA
-5658 SAVDNGVFEH
+5658 SASENGVFEH

-5704 IIDNPDNKVRLFS
+5704 IIDNPDNKHS
-5717 KRKIVAKR
+5717 I
-5725 PEGMHREVFA
+5725 M
-5735 LLYNDNKDAPP
+5735 
-5746 LLPTDTVSG
+5746 
-5755 YKKTKARLGMKKVR
+5755 
-5769 RWEWAPFVNPA
+5769 
-5780 RTDGAVFHHWK
+5780 
-5791 RVSDEQKEYPF
+5791 
-5802 AKFNKQLD
+5802 
-5810 IPTYTLNEY
+5810 
-5819 NAHLKTTK
+5819 
-5827 WTKQQTDH
+5827 
-5835 LFDLAKRFDV
+5835 DV
-5845 RFIVMCDRWERANY
+5845 RVPLFTEDSSQIVMQSYLDVFPFPYYVIVR
-5859 GIKSVEDLKERYYEV
+5859 DL
-5874 VGILNKVRN
+5874 G
-5883 SNNGHGAVEKKVYVF
+5883 
-5898 DAEHERRRKEQLK
+5898 QL
-5911 KLFDRTPKQVE
+5911 P
-5922 EEQQLLNE
+5922 
-5930 LKKIEARKKE
+5930 
-5940 RERKT
+5940 
-5945 QDLQK
+5945 
-5950 LISQADQQQ
+5950 
-5959 TEHHQKEQ
+5959 
-5967 QQHHHQ
+5967 
-5973 HQTHGHQNTSHK
+5973 
-5985 KQDKKLNK
+5985 
-5993 KKIQQQPRTSKVDSV
+5993 
-6008 VSAVE
+6008 
-6013 SAGIKFTD
+6013 
-6021 LRGTGVSLR
+6021 
-6030 SQKMKLPANVGQ
+6030 
-6042 KKAKALEQ
+6042 
-6050 ALQEFK
+6050 
-6056 VDPNPPPIEDICVA
+6056 
-6070 FNELRSDMVLL
+6070 MVLSDAM
-6081 CELRTALATC
+6081 RQW
-6091 NFELESLKHQYEALC
+6091 FELV
-6106 PGKTLNIPAALIN
+6106 N
-6119 PPADESEGGID
+6119 SEQ
-6130 GGDVGGMA
+6130 

>member
-1 MDFFRKNPSPF
+1 MEVDCDKVLHNVRHLQEKMQCKELEPFSRLRKLNSVEMDEICNILCKLLENQRYTEEIGRRFQSILLLIVTNVFERVEVTNGVKKDGFNVADLASYRRKCVALSKLILLCPDVLRYSMDFFRKNPSPF
-12 VREMADDDYK
+12 VRGMKDDDYK
-22 PKEKH
+22 PKEKQ
-27 RKQQKKA
+27 RKQQQKP
-34 QQLDSFDFEMIQACY
+34 QPSDDFEMIQACY
-49 RYLFADPVYYRSA
+49 RYLIADPVYYRSA
-62 WNWSEFFEQFDSN
+62 WNWSEFFEQFDSKD
-75 GCPHKRFYLNR
+75 CPHKRYYLNR
-86 IMAIVAGMTQT
+86 IMAIVAGMSQT

-106 PVEVILEEDSRIN
+106 PVEIILEEDSRMN
-119 HQMLWQGE
+119 DRMRWQVQE
-127 EKDSNEIDSAGKI
+127 EESNVPIPSVGKI
-140 VWQYKSNVVTNIG
+140 VWQYKSNVVTNVG

-165 KFYQR
+165 NFYQR
-170 ATQKQD
+170 TTHKQNAH
-176 VQQPYVAPSTE
+176 QTEASQPSE

-225 SLVEYLAKATGRIP
+225 SLVEYLAKVTGRIP
-239 PKREERDKQ
+239 PKREERDTQ

-262 KGPKAADMDGN
+262 KGSIVAEVDGN

-384 GAKSTGSQAQC
+384 GAKSTASQAQC
-395 NTYSL
+395 STYSL

-466 PHLQNSD
+466 PHLQTAEREES
-473 QAALAIGTED
+473 AISAED

-489 TESSEKLAGISI
+489 SESSEKLAGMSF

-542 DLFCSHIP
+542 DLFCSHVP
-550 HGTMRTKLVTG
+550 HGSQRTKLVTG

-582 AVEVSVGSEI
+582 AVEVGVGSEI
-592 HVGRVVLKRT
+592 RVGRVVLKRS
-602 LPPESNDENNAEREF
+602 LPPEANDENNTEHDF

-738 NAQKNEKFLANVAQ
+738 NVQKNEKFLANVAQ

-771 KASLR
+771 KASLK
-776 KVVQDS
+776 KVVPDS
-782 NPVKGIAHEKNGEN
+782 KPVKGSAPGKHGKN
-796 VHEKWNT
+796 VQEKWNA

-916 LAENDLLILVN
+916 LVENDLLILVN
-927 DYLSATGIQKGRILN
+927 DYLSSTGIQKGRILN

-980 GKNLCGSIDRNLY
+980 GKNLCGSVDRNLY

-1005 LKSHATVLSYIQQTL
+1005 LKSHDTVLSYIRQTL

-1026 GVVVKKLAPIPRPKV
+1026 GVVVKKLAPIPCPKV

-1061 QECKSYILTDSVR
+1061 LECKSYILTDSVR

-1233 IPKPELEVILEKRCN
+1233 IPKPELEVILEKRCH

-1258 KVMTDLQLNRRS
+1258 KVMSDLQLNRRS
-1270 TTSKQNFT
+1270 TTAKQNFT

-1291 ADPTLLE
+1291 GDPILLE
-1298 DHSYD
+1298 DKSYD

-1326 EIIREALFAHFR
+1326 EIIREALFTHFR
-1338 KRAEESCLFSLSE
+1338 KRVEESCLFSLSE

-1370 TNETPN
+1370 ANETPSE
-1376 TERRRGGEGIVW
+1376 ERRRGGEGIVW

-1417 GKTTVCQLLA
+1417 GKTTICQLLA
-1427 ALEQKSLRI
+1427 TLERKSLRI

-1457 DQTDATK
+1457 DQVDAMEE
-1464 DELASSKK
+1464 ELTNSKK

-1486 MLEGG
+1486 MQEGG

-1521 AEKGGVSSGS
+1521 AEKGGISSGP
-1531 IADGTTRDG
+1531 IADGISREG
-1540 MQNNDGFVITAS
+1540 QQNNDGFVITAR

-1606 LLEGDASFPVE
+1606 ILEGDVPFPVE
-1617 NDSMGTIARV
+1617 NDSMGAIARV

-1704 KLMKQLLQWDG
+1704 KLMKQLLKWNGQ
-1715 KINMIDYDQQ
+1715 INMIDYDQQ
-1725 AAGSGGLSVIT
+1725 ATGSGGHSVIT
-1736 STESR
+1736 STENR

-1795 GVGKTSLVESLA
+1795 GVGKTSLIESLA

-1840 EVNSS
+1840 EVNS
-1845 GDKNVSASSRPTLG
+1845 GDNVEKNVGPRPTLG

-1968 AAMFD
+1968 AEKFESF
-1973 TLGERLINAAGLKM
+1973 GERLMKVEGLNM
-1987 SQTSTVSYFEH
+1987 SQTSAVSYFEN
-1998 RNTEVE
+1998 RNITEVDGR
-2004 ELLKF
+2004 LKF

-2025 LTNLEFGYKGGP
+2025 LANLEFGYKGGP

-2052 FSDSCG
+2052 FSESCG
-2058 FVVPQDGFETE
+2058 FAVPQDGVGTE
-2069 SLKHHLLLVLYE
+2069 NLKHHLLVVLFE

-2099 IVTVFSDVFH
+2099 IVVAFSDVFL
-2109 CDGDE
+2109 CDGDK
-2114 LDQTSQD
+2114 LDQASQD

-2136 VLQKGYIMED
+2136 VLQKGCAMD
-2146 AAEFPHVAVKQQS
+2146 DNADVSHAAVKQQF
-2159 ILAGGGTSTL
+2159 ITAGGGPSTL
-2169 ILASQMEL
+2169 VLASQLEL

-2192 LCGPSDCGKTKLIAI
+2192 LCGPSDCGKTKVIAL
-2207 HSSLANAPYQ
+2207 HSTLANASYQ

-2238 EELAAL
+2238 EEIAAL
-2244 VESTLRKKVK
+2244 VETTLRKKVK
-2254 KLLLRDGN
+2254 QLLLRDGA

-2281 EKLSEGAAAFTA
+2281 ENLSEGAAAFTA
-2293 NITSSLQSG
+2293 NLTSSLQSG

-2315 KVITILMQYG
+2315 KVIIILVQYG
-2325 KSDNTI
+2325 ESDITI
-2331 NQLNGTS
+2331 NQLNGMA

-2344 DYLSKQVQTLNTGGH
+2344 NYLSRQVQTLNTGGH
-2359 FEWVDSKMVKCL
+2359 FEWVDSKVVKCL

-2404 ISEKGTVRTDDADDN
+2404 ISEKGTIRTNDADDE

-2523 QKQGTQRSIDCLKLS
+2523 QKQGTERSIDCLKLS
-2538 AMDVYVRT
+2538 AVDVYVRT

-2567 EKVIQS
+2567 EKVIQT
-2573 ITVRRSAVRFENV
+2573 IVVRRSVVRFENV

-2594 KLARIKL
+2594 KLARVKL

-2610 RGFIEGLDGTRVLAD
+2610 RGFVEGLEGVRVLAD
-2625 ISSRFESFSDKMD
+2625 ISSRFESFSDNIGKQ
-2638 KHSLKYL
+2638 SLKYL

-2656 DIEMRTAYLRK
+2656 DIGMRTAYLRR
-2667 AIDEVAHV
+2667 AIDEAVNMV
-2675 LKNVENRQD
+2675 KNVENHQS
-2684 EEPWS
+2684 EGLS
-2689 KANGNNIQVDVLGI
+2689 ANGNGIQVDVSGM
-2703 DAEMKGEKRQRSWDA
+2703 DMEMKEEKRQQSWDT
-2718 APSSMKFAVQLTAG
+2718 APSSLKFTIQPMAG
-2732 QTKYKTEPSEENK
+2732 QPKYKTEP
-2745 MECLEEEL
+2745 LEEHKTEYIEEEM
-2753 NVNKLLDFIIELNE
+2753 NVAKLLEFIIQLNGV
-2767 KLCATVHKIPRLES
+2767 LCATVQKNPQLET
-2781 GEDLPWNRNLFPRI
+2781 GEDLPWNRILFPRI
-2795 RDYIAASN
+2795 RDYLAAGN
-2803 KLDPRKVSCELLHNT
+2803 KLDPRKVSSELLLYT
-2818 ILTPVRVDAV
+2818 ILTPVRVDAA

-2836 LSYSKAVHDK
+2836 LSYSKAVHEK

-2861 DFLGNYRTTIVHTLT
+2861 GFLINYRTMIVQTLPE
-2876 DLPMSDDLY
+2876 LPMSDELY

-2901 SHQKMYENKELKVGL
+2901 SHRKMYENKELKVGL
-2916 LDNLTLHFQWV
+2916 MDNLTLHFQWI
-2927 EKHCLSML
+2927 EKHCLSLL
-2935 EKRTLKNGNDMREVL
+2935 EQGPQKSANNVREVL

-2982 QVEKATKLTQLA
+2982 QVAKAVKLTLLT

-3013 RCVTLL
+3013 RCVALV
-3019 NDVKTIDMKRSLLA
+3019 NHVKTIDMKRSLLA
-3033 MMFESR
+3033 MIFEPRYLGSI
-3039 DLAWNNEM
+3039 NEA
-3047 DEPESN
+3047 DESNSN
-3053 TDPFTMIEPSRKEPI
+3053 TDAFAMIEPSRKEPI
-3068 QRYYKMIMS
+3068 KRYYKMIMS
-3077 QSGLKDEN
+3077 QSGMKDEH

-3091 IMSSFEKDSK
+3091 AVCSFEKDTK
-3101 SLPQQECLPTA
+3101 SLPQQECIPTA
-3112 NQYELERLPLLEYY
+3112 SQYELERLPLLEYF

-3137 NQQHTIR
+3137 NQQHAIR

-3157 ALCAIKSQTEAE
+3157 TLCAIKSQTEAE
-3169 HRLALGAYDSL
+3169 HRLALEAYNSL
-3180 LALLNEVPIE
+3180 LALLDEVPFE
-3190 ELLSSVPTQ
+3190 ELLSNVPTQ

-3212 TTLERLELSSLCVQR
+3212 STLERLELSSLTVQR

-3236 EVYETYHNN
+3236 EVYERYHNN
-3245 HEPDAD
+3245 HEPDAA
-3251 DKVTSSFRGALLTMS
+3251 DKVASSFRGALLTMS
-3266 CLSILLEKNSGRFRV
+3266 CLSILLDKGSGGFRV
-3281 TGLGELPDWRYTL
+3281 TGLGELPDWRHTL
-3294 GIIATTLWG
+3294 GTIASILWG
-3303 NTRVLSR
+3303 NTRVLAW
-3310 DYRAESSHLQ
+3310 DYRAERNHLQ
-3320 LAGTAA
+3320 LASTATK
-3326 SKLLKEVDYIVQD
+3326 KLLKELDYIVQD
-3339 SNLISNDMHPF
+3339 SNLVSDETHPF
-3350 VKDFLDVVKLLQQ
+3350 VTDFLDVAKLLRQ
-3363 YQEQKQ
+3363 YQEQT
-3369 EQNEKEDDRDR
+3369 KEMNDKEEDRDR
-3380 DWQIASLMR
+3380 DWQMASLMR

-3395 EMNLYIFLPLLD
+3395 EMNLFIFLPLLD

-3431 TYDSMAVTMN
+3431 TYDCMSVTMN
-3441 YRQLGEHNRRLFLS
+3441 YRQLGEHNRRLFLG

-3499 TMATLVKSIVQCLDY
+3499 TMSLLVKSTVQCLDY

-3523 NRNHTQAF
+3523 NRNHTHAF

-3546 DIALQFEH
+3546 DIVLQFEH

-3597 QKPNGAFYDLNVD
+3597 QKPNGAFYDLNEN
-3610 RALSKMLVKF
+3610 RALKKMLVKF
-3620 IQFPCVKPLELFDD
+3620 IQFPCAKPLEVFDD
-3634 RHKVNIYSVMEK
+3634 HHKVNIYSVMEK
-3646 LPQPEQSYF
+3646 LTQPEQSYF
-3655 QLLKARLQEVSNRI
+3655 KLLKARLQEVSNRI
-3669 MVERVLGKRSFAE
+3669 VVERILGKRSFTE

-3696 QEHLRRKRQAEEDSL
+3696 QENLRRKRQAEEDSL

-3725 VALREISE
+3725 IAQREISE
-3733 MFPNYVD
+3733 MFPSYVD

-3750 TLEQIIKAP
+3750 TLEQIIKAS
-3759 ERKEKPADTIG
+3759 EQKDKPADTIG

-3789 RSHYYHP
+3789 RSYYYHP
-3796 EVTALLGGGS
+3796 DLTASLSDGS
-3806 VSLDFVKPFE
+3806 FSLNFVKPFE
-3816 TKLEIFHQ
+3816 TKLEIFNQ

-3836 FDEIAYGALSL
+3836 FDEVAYGALSL

-3891 QCVKVLKIVEK
+3891 QCVKVLKTVEK

-4021 KGKLSHLLDYNKVEK
+4021 KGKLNHLLDYNKVEK
-4036 CYGEQELLDEEEEME
+4036 CYGEQELLEEEEEME
-4051 DVAED
+4051 DVPD
-4056 GVTIQDVIKVLK
+4056 TGVTIQDVIKVLK

-4087 SFEQYLHYLDER
+4087 SFEQYLHYLDES

-4175 FLKEFEIEISTR
+4175 FLKEFETEISTR
-4187 VASVFSP
+4187 VASVFCP

-4237 FSIDKDTE
+4237 FSIDKDAE
-4245 GTMNT
+4245 GTLNT

-4293 SFMHEQI
+4293 TFMHEQI

-4339 KTLTVLGLSY
+4339 KTLTVLGVSY
-4349 RAGLVESAIGGSDPV
+4349 RTGLVESAIGGSDPV

-4418 PDIAGPINV
+4418 ADIAGPINV

-4455 FQLRNLIANL
+4455 FQLRKLIANL
-4465 YQLSTCLEGE
+4465 YQLSTCVEVE
-4475 QSGEDY
+4475 QSKEDS
-4481 GLRFR
+4481 GLRFS
-4486 EYRQRLDVVGQCTMD
+4486 EYRQRMDVVGQCTMD

-4514 SAPNQT
+4514 AAPNQT
-4520 DDELQ
+4520 DEELQ
-4525 LFESSPINSPQG
+4525 LFETNLINPPQG
-4537 CYYRESVEFG
+4537 CYYRDSVEFG
-4547 TITKLVKDAL
+4547 MITKLVKDAL
-4557 KQTVELNEELG
+4557 KQTAELNEELG
-4568 KAANDAYCMRDRIE
+4568 KAANDAYCTRERIVQ
-4582 LFEKKLMGVEEKLLS
+4582 LEKQLTSVKEKLIS
-4597 LTDAFKFSDNVEMPD
+4597 LTDAFKFSGNVEMPD
-4612 SYSVYGQSIVQLLQR
+4612 SYCVYGQSIVQLLQR
-4627 FEQYKKDVSETTSNE
+4627 FEQYKKDVSEAAANE
-4642 SCTMVDY
+4642 NSSIVDY
-4649 AFDEDSVSNEIE
+4649 SYDEDSVNNEIE

-4683 EPDGKDGDKND
+4683 ESDSKDGENNE
-4694 QTADE
+4694 QAADE

-4704 NEDEDD
+4704 NEDEDE
-4710 DESDY
+4710 DESGY

-4727 ADLVCDLKTL
+4727 ADLLCDLKTL

-4750 AQLEETREGSNDSV
+4750 AQLEHTRDGSNDSV

-4797 HKICA
+4797 HKICT

-4833 QNGDQDNDGDKGE
+4833 RNGDQDNDGDKGE

-4965 SGTNEKD
+4965 TGTNEKD

-4978 DSEKDKQQAGDANQQ
+4978 GSEKDKQQTGDDNQQ
-4993 DDGMDA
+4993 EDGMDA
-4999 IDQAPTTD
+4999 IDQSPMTD

-5047 LDLGE
+5047 FDLGE
-5052 DFNLDDNERQ
+5052 DFNLDENERQ
-5062 KDGDN
+5062 KDDDN
-5067 EEQENPFD
+5067 QEQENPFD

-5083 DGEQENNEEEEE
+5083 EGEQEGNEEEED
-5095 KDGEDTTKNP
+5095 KDGEDQTKNP
-5105 ADENGV
+5105 ANENGV

-5116 EEEPTDPDAADK
+5116 EEDPTDPDAADK

-5154 QKDDQTAPEE
+5154 QKDEQNE

-5174 RPDDEKHHESR
+5174 RPDDEEHHESR

-5212 KPEAKQEHELDEQD
+5212 KPDAKQDHELDEQD

-5240 QSDRG
+5240 QSDKG

-5260 ERKEQQ
+5260 EQKEQQ
-5266 QEKQQRRKQGHTDED
+5266 QQKQQRRKQGHTDED

-5300 LNREERPEKDEDTE
+5300 LNREERPETEEDTE

-5332 KDAKNSDKTTM
+5332 KDAKTNDKTTM
-5343 DNATEEQSKQIQHQ
+5343 DNATEEQSKQVQHQ
-5357 EKQQE
+5357 EKQQD
-5362 EDKEGKEDQEDE
+5362 EDKEGKEDQEEE
-5374 SADQLMEEEEPIQE
+5374 SADQLMDEEEPLQE
-5388 ELEERELLES
+5388 ELEESELLES

-5403 KKDKPAKKD
+5403 IKDKSAKKD
-5412 QNTMKEKMESEANV
+5412 QNTMKEKMESEANA
-5426 EVEGELVPTATVARG
+5426 EVEGEIVLTATVARG

-5460 EPTTSELL
+5460 EPSTSELL

-5480 SILQDGSGDHEAFEQ
+5480 SILQDGSGDHEAFER

-5658 SAVDNGVFEH
+5658 SAADNGVFEH

-5704 IIDNPDNKVRLFS
+5704 IIDNPDNK
-5717 KRKIVAKR
+5717 
-5725 PEGMHREVFA
+5725 
-5735 LLYNDNKDAPP
+5735 
-5746 LLPTDTVSG
+5746 
-5755 YKKTKARLGMKKVR
+5755 KTKRQIVDAR
-5769 RWEWAPFVNPA
+5769 PD
-5780 RTDGAVFHHWK
+5780 T
-5791 RVSDEQKEYPF
+5791 
-5802 AKFNKQLD
+5802 
-5810 IPTYTLNEY
+5810 
-5819 NAHLKTTK
+5819 
-5827 WTKQQTDH
+5827 
-5835 LFDLAKRFDV
+5835 
-5845 RFIVMCDRWERANY
+5845 
-5859 GIKSVEDLKERYYEV
+5859 
-5874 VGILNKVRN
+5874 
-5883 SNNGHGAVEKKVYVF
+5883 
-5898 DAEHERRRKEQLK
+5898 
-5911 KLFDRTPKQVE
+5911 
-5922 EEQQLLNE
+5922 
-5930 LKKIEARKKE
+5930 
-5940 RERKT
+5940 
-5945 QDLQK
+5945 
-5950 LISQADQQQ
+5950 
-5959 TEHHQKEQ
+5959 
-5967 QQHHHQ
+5967 
-5973 HQTHGHQNTSHK
+5973 
-5985 KQDKKLNK
+5985 
-5993 KKIQQQPRTSKVDSV
+5993 
-6008 VSAVE
+6008 
-6013 SAGIKFTD
+6013 
-6021 LRGTGVSLR
+6021 
-6030 SQKMKLPANVGQ
+6030 
-6042 KKAKALEQ
+6042 
-6050 ALQEFK
+6050 
-6056 VDPNPPPIEDICVA
+6056 
-6070 FNELRSDMVLL
+6070 
-6081 CELRTALATC
+6081 
-6091 NFELESLKHQYEALC
+6091 
-6106 PGKTLNIPAALIN
+6106 
-6119 PPADESEGGID
+6119 
-6130 GGDVGGMA
+6130 

>member
-1 MDFFRKNPSPF
+1 MEIDCDKVLHHVRHLREEMQCKELDPFSRLRKLNSLQMNDICCVLGELLENQRYTEEIGRRFQSILLVIVTNVFEREEVASQMSDKEPAQEADKHTYRRKCIALSKLILLCPDVLRYSMQFFRKNPSPF
-12 VREMADDDYK
+12 IRDADDSDYK

-27 RKQQKKA
+27 RKQQKKIN
-34 QQLDSFDFEMIQACY
+34 QPEDTNLELIQACY
-49 RYLFADPVYYRSA
+49 RYLMADPVYYGSV
-62 WNWSEFFEQFDSN
+62 WNWSEFFEQYESKD
-75 GCPHKRFYLNR
+75 CHRKRYYLNR
-86 IMAIVAGMTQT
+86 IMAMVAGMSQN
-97 DLNTLDVGI
+97 DLNTLDEGI
-106 PVEVILEEDSRIN
+106 PVEVILEESSRMNDHIYY
-119 HQMLWQGE
+119 HIE
-127 EKDSNEIDSAGKI
+127 EYSETNDASTSASKI
-140 VWQYKSNVVTNIG
+140 VWQYKSDVVTNIG
-153 DVFLPI
+153 DVLLPI
-159 FDKENV
+159 FDKNNV
-165 KFYQR
+165 QFYQR
-170 ATQKQD
+170 KAPLPD
-176 VQQPYVAPSTE
+176 GQQTGGLQLAE
-187 SDLVVSVNSTKLNLR
+187 SELVVSVNSTKLNLR

-225 SLVEYLAKATGRIP
+225 SLVEYLATATGRIP
-239 PKREERDKQ
+239 PKGDDRRNQ
-248 QVLREEMSKKRKLN
+248 QVLKQELSKKRKLSN
-262 KGPKAADMDGN
+262 GSKDVEMDGN
-273 ETFEYDVE
+273 GTFEIDVE
-281 SLKKIAPKSGFLRV
+281 SLQKEAPKSGFLRV

-339 DLDSATQDVCTVLTN
+339 DLDSATQDVCNVLTN

-359 YLSVPGFRDCLRV
+359 YLSVPGFRDCLHV
-372 MPGFQLFVTLRS
+372 MPGFQLFFTLRS
-384 GAKSTGSQAQC
+384 GAKSNASQSHSS
-395 NTYSL
+395 TYSL

-448 SDEDDQNFTAEQL
+448 SDEDNQNFTAEQL

-466 PHLQNSD
+466 PHLQSAGEGD
-473 QAALAIGTED
+473 LAIGKED

-489 TESSEKLAGISI
+489 SEHSEKLAAMQF

-515 IKLCR
+515 VKLCR

-529 STECAYFVFQNAV
+529 SSECAYFVFQNAV
-542 DLFCSHIP
+542 DLFCSHVP
-550 HGTMRTKLVTG
+550 HGPVRTKLVTG
-561 IGGKIGILPSRCEHL
+561 IGGKIGILPSRCDHL
-576 CGEYKP
+576 CEEYKP
-582 AVEVSVGSEI
+582 LVEVGVSSEI
-592 HVGRVVLKRT
+592 RVGRVVLKRS
-602 LPPESNDENNAEREF
+602 LPAESNEENKADASDQF
-617 LNKRQKLDRNAS
+617 KHDFVNKRQKLDRNAS

-638 AGYNEPSPT
+638 AGYEEPAPT

-670 VLLVGETGVGK
+670 ILLVGETGVGK

-738 NAQKNEKFLANVAQ
+738 NAQKNEKFLSNVAR
-752 CYGSGEYDVLVKL
+752 CYGSGDYDVLVKL
-765 MLKISE
+765 MLKIAE
-771 KASLR
+771 KASL
-776 KVVQDS
+776 K
-782 NPVKGIAHEKNGEN
+782 KIAHDSGRKQSSTVDKKEEN
-796 VHEKWNT
+796 VREKWNI
-803 LQGKLKKLD
+803 LQGKLRKLD
-812 SQLKNSINVSF
+812 AQLKNSINVSF

-916 LAENDLLILVN
+916 LVENDLLILVN
-927 DYLSATGIQKGRILN
+927 DYLSSTGIQKGRIMN

-980 GKNLCGSIDRNLY
+980 GKNLCGSIERNLY
-993 EAFCISF
+993 EGFCISF

-1005 LKSHATVLSYIQQTL
+1005 LKSHATVLSYIRQTL

-1026 GVVVKKLAPIPRPKV
+1026 GVVVKNLAPIPRPKA
-1041 NAEKQLDFE
+1041 NIEKQLDFE

-1061 QECKSYILTDSVR
+1061 QECNSYILTDSVR

-1129 YIGTYVADVTGK
+1129 YIGTYVADVSGK

-1194 KAHPNFMLFAT
+1194 KAHSNFMLFAT

-1233 IPKPELEVILEKRCN
+1233 IPKSELEIILERRCH

-1258 KVMTDLQLNRRS
+1258 KVMSDLQLNRRS
-1270 TTSKQNFT
+1270 TSTKQNFT

-1291 ADPTLLE
+1291 ADPALLE
-1298 DHSYD
+1298 DRSYD

-1326 EIIREALFAHFR
+1326 EIIREALFTHFR
-1338 KRAEESCLFSLSE
+1338 KRVEEECLFSLSE
-1351 HTSKVTRSILE
+1351 LTSKVTRSILE
-1362 RVMACGAE
+1362 RVMACGSDSKELASGE
-1370 TNETPN
+1370 EK
-1376 TERRRGGEGIVW
+1376 RRGAEGIVW

-1394 MAVLV
+1394 MAVLT

-1427 ALEQKSLRI
+1427 TLEQKSLRI

-1442 TEGADFLGGLRPYRS
+1442 TEGADFLGGLRPYRPDQS
-1457 DQTDATK
+1457 DPM
-1464 DELASSKK
+1464 DEDGVHPVDQKK

-1486 MLEGG
+1486 MQEGG

-1521 AEKGGVSSGS
+1521 AEKGGVASGA
-1531 IADGTTRDG
+1531 IVDGTLPENKR
-1540 MQNNDGFVITAS
+1540 NNDGFVITAS

-1586 ATESEDD
+1586 ATDSEDD
-1593 LTHIAENTLRRQV
+1593 LTRIAENTLRRMV
-1606 LLEGDASFPVE
+1606 LDGSVAFPVQ
-1617 NDSMGTIARV
+1617 SGPMTSIARV
-1627 IVKEVQLLKQTIE
+1627 IVKEVQQLKQSIE

-1655 VAKNASRVGLPEALI
+1655 VAKNAPRVGLPEALI

-1675 VFLDSLEMLPYETY
+1675 VFLDSLEMLPYESY
-1689 EEIISIRRQM
+1689 DEIVSIRRQM

-1704 KLMKQLLQWDG
+1704 KLMKELLKWDG
-1715 KINMIDYDQQ
+1715 TINMVDYDQQ
-1725 AAGSGGLSVIT
+1725 ATGGGSGGLSVIS

-1747 YIELDPNVQQARRQ
+1747 YIELDPSDLKINRHS
-1761 GTDFMFTA
+1761 TEFMFTA

-1840 EVNSS
+1840 DVSEGENSDS
-1845 GDKNVSASSRPTLG
+1845 KSRPTLG

-1869 AALKARRNT
+1869 AALKAQHNT

-1962 VVDSKY
+1962 VVEGKY
-1968 AAMFD
+1968 KQQFD
-1973 TLGERLINAAGLKM
+1973 TLGELLMESEGSKMLQSSAA
-1987 SQTSTVSYFEH
+1987 SYFGQ
-1998 RNTEVE
+1998 RNTE
-2004 ELLKF
+2004 LKEGLRF
-2009 DLAERMVVFS
+2009 DLAERMVLFS

-2025 LTNLEFGYKGGP
+2025 LANLEFGYKGGP

-2052 FSDSCG
+2052 FSESCG
-2058 FVVPQDGFETE
+2058 FLVPQHGLEKE
-2069 SLKHHLLLVLYE
+2069 NLRHQLLVVLFE
-2081 KMKLVYYQRMRSD
+2081 KMKLVYYQRMRAE

-2099 IVTVFSDVFH
+2099 IVNAFSDIFH

-2114 LDQTSQD
+2114 LERISQD
-2121 IGLYWT
+2121 VGLYWT
-2127 DDKLYLGDI
+2127 DDKLYLADI
-2136 VLQKGYIMED
+2136 VLQKGAAMEEANELPLG
-2146 AAEFPHVAVKQQS
+2146 AAKQLSTSAV
-2159 ILAGGGTSTL
+2159 GGTSTL
-2169 ILASQMEL
+2169 VLASQLEL
-2177 LKSVTECVHMEKPII
+2177 LKSVTECVQLEKPVI
-2192 LCGPSDCGKTKLIAI
+2192 LCGPSDCGKTKLIAL
-2207 HSSLANAPYQ
+2207 HSTLADTCYQ

-2238 EELAAL
+2238 EEMASLI
-2244 VESTLRKKVK
+2244 ETTLKKKVK
-2254 KLLLRDGN
+2254 EMLLRERTEGL
-2262 AVLSKGGAVL
+2262 ARGGAVL
-2272 ALLDCWEKY
+2272 TVLQCWEKY
-2281 EKLSEGAAAFTA
+2281 VKLSEGAAAFTA
-2293 NITSSLQSG
+2293 NITSPLQTG
-2302 EMILF
+2302 EMVLF

-2315 KVITILMQYG
+2315 RAINVLKQYG
-2325 KSDNTI
+2325 GSNVPI
-2331 NQLNGTS
+2331 NRLNGML

-2344 DYLSKQVQTLNTGGH
+2344 EYLSRQVQTLNTGGH
-2359 FEWVDSKMVKCL
+2359 FEWVDSKVVKCL

-2395 VFEPNGALM
+2395 VFEPDGMLM
-2404 ISEKGTVRTDDADDN
+2404 ISEKGTVKTDDARDD
-2419 ETTTEVVQR
+2419 EMATEVVQR
-2428 HRNFQAFLTLDPKNG
+2428 HHNFQAFLTLDPKNG

-2450 NRCIELAFASR
+2450 NRCVELAFASR
-2461 DAYESDDLQRLVFAN
+2461 DVYDEDDLRRLVFAS
-2476 GIREPYLI
+2476 GIHEPYLI

-2512 VRFAQL
+2512 VRFGQL
-2518 MAQNL
+2518 LAQNL
-2523 QKQGTQRSIDCLKLS
+2523 HKQGMQRSSDCLKLS

-2557 FYRNALKEAI
+2557 FYRNALKETI
-2567 EKVIQS
+2567 EKEIE
-2573 ITVRRSAVRFENV
+2573 TVVVRNSTVQFENV
-2586 TLHANGLT
+2586 TLSAGGLT
-2594 KLARIKL
+2594 KLTRIKL

-2610 RGFIEGLDGTRVLAD
+2610 RGFAEGLDGVRVLAD
-2625 ISSRFESFSDKMD
+2625 ISNGFARIGAEKMR
-2638 KHSLKYL
+2638 KSSLKFL
-2645 LYFLYEISTQA
+2645 LYFLYEISTSA
-2656 DIEMRTAYLRK
+2656 DIEMRAAYLRRAIGEAVNIK
-2667 AIDEVAHV
+2667 KDSEEQENSIHPIANGYGILVDVTGIDEEVDKEAH
-2675 LKNVENRQD
+2675 K
-2684 EEPWS
+2684 
-2689 KANGNNIQVDVLGI
+2689 
-2703 DAEMKGEKRQRSWDA
+2703 RSWDT
-2718 APSSMKFAVQLTAG
+2718 APSSLNFTIQANRPEGRVN
-2732 QTKYKTEPSEENK
+2732 YKSEPKENGFKSSKEAK
-2745 MECLEEEL
+2745 MAI
-2753 NVNKLLDFIIELNE
+2753 NKVLDLVVELNE
-2767 KLCATVHKIPRLES
+2767 ILCRIVQQIPLAAVTQ
-2781 GEDLPWNRNLFPRI
+2781 DLPWNRSLFPRI
-2795 RDYIAASN
+2795 RDYLAVPCEQDHLKI
-2803 KLDPRKVSCELLHNT
+2803 SCELLLNT
-2818 ILTPVRVDAV
+2818 ILSPVVIDSV

-2846 LINDGIGNGLLLMLY
+2846 VINDGIGNGLLLILY
-2861 DFLGNYRTTIVHTLT
+2861 DFLTNYRTMVVTTLNEI
-2876 DLPMSDDLY
+2876 PISDELY
-2885 VRLILSNQWI
+2885 VRMILSNQWL

-2901 SHQKMYENKELKVGL
+2901 SHHKMYENKELKVGL
-2916 LDNLTLHFQWV
+2916 MDNLTLHFQWI
-2927 EKHCLSML
+2927 EKHCLSLL
-2935 EKRTLKNGNDMREVL
+2935 ENASMMNGSDVRKVL

-2958 HPLLAIRKA
+2958 HPLLTMRKA
-2967 YGKRFLEYLPLYTAE
+2967 YGKRFLEYLPLYSAE
-2982 QVEKATKLTQLA
+2982 QVDRFLKLTGFA
-2994 DRMRLVPKLA
+2994 DELRLVPRLS
-3004 KRHTYEEFQ
+3004 KRHTYEEFM
-3013 RCVTLL
+3013 RRVTML
-3019 NDVKTIDMKRSLLA
+3019 NHVKTVDLKRSLLA
-3033 MMFESR
+3033 IMFNRRNCAWINEEEDDESTSFE
-3039 DLAWNNEM
+3039 L
-3047 DEPESN
+3047 PL
-3053 TDPFTMIEPSRKEPI
+3053 IEGQKTKALKM
-3068 QRYYKMIMS
+3068 YYKLIAS
-3077 QSGLKDEN
+3077 QNGTRGEETKEQ
-3085 LKKVID
+3085 
-3091 IMSSFEKDSK
+3091 DSK
-3101 SLPQQECLPTA
+3101 HIIDQICSYEQDTKSIPRQACISTA
-3112 NQYELERLPLLEYY
+3112 SRYELERCPLLEYF
-3126 VYKALLSSRAR
+3126 VYKVLLTSRAR
-3137 NQQHTIR
+3137 KQADKIR
-3144 MDYVLNIRSIGID
+3144 MDFVLNIRSLGID
-3157 ALCAIKSQTEAE
+3157 ALGAIKSQTDEE
-3169 HRLALGAYDSL
+3169 HRLAMQ
-3180 LALLNEVPIE
+3180 ALSSMLELIEEVPFE
-3190 ELLSSVPTQ
+3190 QLLTSVPSQ
-3199 LYRSLSSYWHEYC
+3199 LYRSLSTYWHELC
-3212 TTLERLELSSLCVQR
+3212 STLERLELNSLSLQR
-3227 NVCHNVENA
+3227 SVCHNVDST
-3236 EVYETYHNN
+3236 EVYETYHNS
-3245 HEPDAD
+3245 HEMDVAD
-3251 DKVTSSFRGALLTMS
+3251 KTTSSFRGALLTLN
-3266 CLSILLEKNSGRFRV
+3266 CLAIVIGKGSSGFRV
-3281 TGLGELPDWRYTL
+3281 TGLGELPEWRYTL
-3294 GIIATTLWG
+3294 RTISMILWS
-3303 NTRVLSR
+3303 NTRVLSK
-3310 DYRAESSHLQ
+3310 DYRAESSNLQ
-3320 LAGTAA
+3320 LATTAA
-3326 SKLLKEVDYIVQD
+3326 GKLLKELDYIVQQ
-3339 SNLISNDMHPF
+3339 SNVVNDDTHAF
-3350 VKDFLDVVKLLQQ
+3350 VKDFLAIVQLLRQHQ
-3363 YQEQKQ
+3363 DHVNEQK
-3369 EQNEKEDDRDR
+3369 EMDEDRDR
-3380 DWQIASLMR
+3380 DWKLASLIR
-3389 TLTGTL
+3389 TLTGAL
-3395 EMNLYIFLPLLD
+3395 EMNLYVFMPLLD
-3407 PVEKNRLKKRYL
+3407 PVEKNRVKKRYL
-3419 QEDVELLEMLVR
+3419 LEDIELLETLVR
-3431 TYDSMAVTMN
+3431 TYDCMAVTMN
-3441 YRQLGEHNRRLFLS
+3441 YRQLGEHYRRLFLG

-3460 KSKEQHLQRK
+3460 KSKEQHLTRK
-3470 VALRPNNAV
+3470 VALRPENAA

-3499 TMATLVKSIVQCLDY
+3499 TIGALVKSIIQCLDY
-3514 VVDMQNLTN
+3514 AVDMHNVLN

-3531 LLKVSELITQ
+3531 LLKVSELVTQ
-3541 IDVWN
+3541 IDLWN

-3554 HTLKRYNPYYRDFMA
+3554 HTLKRYTPYYCDFIA

-3576 TLRYGLNG
+3576 TFRYGLNG
-3584 LRHCLCAKRVTIE
+3584 LRHCLCAKKVTIE
-3597 QKPNGAFYDLNVD
+3597 QKPNGAFYDLND
-3610 RALSKMLVKF
+3610 GRALRKMLVKF
-3620 IQFPCVKPLELFDD
+3620 IQFPCAKPLELFND

-3655 QLLKARLQEVSNRI
+3655 RLLKARLQEVLNRI
-3669 MVERVLGKRSFAE
+3669 AVERIVGEQSFAE

-3696 QEHLRRKRQAEEDSL
+3696 QEHLRRKRQEEEDSL

-3720 ESEEI
+3720 ENEDV
-3725 VALREISE
+3725 VAQREISE

-3740 DDFAEFIQND
+3740 EDFAEFIQND

-3775 LICESFIKLMAKYT
+3775 LICESFILLMAKHT
-3789 RSHYYHP
+3789 RSYYYHP
-3796 EVTALLGGGS
+3796 GVTTSNNGEHMS
-3806 VSLDFVKPFE
+3806 MDFVKPFE
-3816 TKLEIFHQ
+3816 TKLEIFSQ
-3824 IVQKYEPTIGSE
+3824 IAQKYEPTIGSE
-3836 FDEIAYGALSL
+3836 FDEISYGALSL

-3856 DDQMEVGQIE
+3856 DDQMEVSQIE
-3866 RKTKGGT
+3866 HKTKGGSYHAT
-3873 YLSTNY
+3873 KY
-3879 NFYTDSNIPEVL
+3879 NFYTDANIPEVL
-3891 QCVKVLKIVEK
+3891 QCVKVLQIVEA
-3902 RVQEL
+3902 RVRQL
-3907 LVEWPDHA
+3907 LLEWPDHA
-3915 VLSDILLIMQRI
+3915 VLNDILLIMQRI

-3962 MRELEREV
+3962 MRDLERDV

-3985 RECLSRTLERVRSKA
+3985 RECLSRTLDRVRSKA

-4036 CYGEQELLDEEEEME
+4036 CYGEQELLDEEEMQEVE
-4051 DVAED
+4051 DS
-4056 GVTIQDVIKVLK
+4056 GVTIEDVIKVLK

-4087 SFEQYLHYLDER
+4087 SFEQYLHYLGEE
-4099 QFGCDKSK
+4099 QFGCDRAK

-4120 YFDQFSEE
+4120 YFAQFLDE
-4128 IEEHVRTKRVPIEKK
+4128 IEEHIRTKRVPIEKK

-4175 FLKEFEIEISTR
+4175 YLKEFETEISNR
-4187 VASVFSP
+4187 VATVFSP

-4237 FSIDKDTE
+4237 FSVNKADAE
-4245 GTMNT
+4245 GAINT
-4250 SGSSQQGAVQLFQK
+4250 SGGSEQGSVQLFQK

-4293 SFMHEQI
+4293 TFMHEQI

-4305 LRGLEVDRTQPRP
+4305 LRSLEVDRTQPRP

-4339 KTLTVLGLSY
+4339 KTITVLGLSY
-4349 RAGLVESAIGGSDPV
+4349 RAGLIESAIGGSDPV

-4371 SLELLTHA
+4371 SLELLTHG
-4379 SRYRKVDQHIVF
+4379 SKYRKVDQHIVF

-4399 YAKCV
+4399 FAKCV
-4404 FKIKLLGKVMLQPD
+4404 FKIKLLSKVMLQPD

-4433 SIDMFLMVQNQ
+4433 SIDMFLVVQNQ
-4444 RKTLSD
+4444 RKALSEM
-4450 LVDNV
+4450 VANV
-4455 FQLRNLIANL
+4455 FQLRKLISNL
-4465 YQLSTCLEGE
+4465 YQLNICLEEE
-4475 QSGEDY
+4475 QTNDDS
-4481 GLRFR
+4481 GLRFG
-4486 EYRQRLDVVGQCTMD
+4486 EYRRRLEVVGRSALD
-4501 ARLVLEQFQMLLA
+4501 ARLVLEQFQLLLA
-4514 SAPNQT
+4514 AAPKQT

-4525 LFESSPINSPQG
+4525 LLETGPIGVSGGNF
-4537 CYYRESVEFG
+4537 YRDSVEFG
-4547 TITKLVKDAL
+4547 MIAKQTQDAL
-4557 KQTVELNEELG
+4557 KQTVELNEQVE
-4568 KAANDAYCMRDRIE
+4568 KTTNDTYCMRVRIVQLE
-4582 LFEKKLMGVEEKLLS
+4582 RVLADIREKLIS
-4597 LTDAFKFSDNVEMPD
+4597 LKDAFKFPNNVEMVEN
-4612 SYSVYGQSIVQLLQR
+4612 YSVYGQSVIELLQR
-4627 FEQYKKDVSETTSNE
+4627 FERYENERDLRGTTSTQGSN
-4642 SCTMVDY
+4642 MLDGL
-4649 AFDEDSVSNEIE
+4649 FDEDSVNNEIE

-4669 AMQNIYK
+4669 AMQTIYK
-4676 KYSEIVP
+4676 KYSEILP
-4683 EPDGKDGDKND
+4683 ESAEKKEEGTIGQAEDDGD
-4694 QTADE
+4694 
-4699 TRTDG
+4699 
-4704 NEDEDD
+4704 EDEDE
-4710 DESDY
+4710 DESGY

-4727 ADLVCDLKTL
+4727 ADLLGDLKTL
-4737 NISKVVGKISGLL
+4737 NMSKVVGKLQGLV
-4750 AQLEETREGSNDSV
+4750 AQLEETGVEITATENTR
-4764 QLRTLILKLTRLV
+4764 LRTLILKLTRLI

-4797 HKICA
+4797 HKICS

-4833 QNGDQDNDGDKGE
+4833 QNGDQENDGDKGE

-4861 KIESEDQLDDA
+4861 KIENEDQLDDA
-4872 RKPGTEKDKQEEEK
+4872 RKPGTEKEKQEEDK

-4923 EIDKQMGETEEGA
+4923 EMDKQMGETEEGA

-4965 SGTNEKD
+4965 TGTNEKD

-4978 DSEKDKQQAGDANQQ
+4978 GSEKDKQQAGEENQQ
-4993 DDGMDA
+4993 DDGTDA
-4999 IDQAPTTD
+4999 IDEAPTTD
-5007 DKKKQKPKDINDMD
+5007 DKKKQRPKDMNDMND
-5021 DKEGQ
+5021 QEGQ
-5026 EEEEHDNPYHNE
+5026 EEEEQDNPYHNE
-5038 LEEPPEPEE
+5038 LEEPPEPED
-5047 LDLGE
+5047 LDLDE
-5052 DFNLDDNERQ
+5052 DFNLDGNERQ
-5062 KDGDN
+5062 KDGD
-5067 EEQENPFD
+5067 EQEQENPFD
-5075 IDAMKENA
+5075 IDAMKDNA
-5083 DGEQENNEEEEE
+5083 EGEQDENEEDKDEEE
-5095 KDGEDTTKNP
+5095 KMDNP
-5105 ADENGV
+5105 ANANGV

-5116 EEEPTDPDAADK
+5116 EEEPTDPDAGDK
-5128 LADDPPVPEEDPNKE
+5128 LAEDPPVPEEDSNKE
-5143 NSDQQVPGEEQ
+5143 NADQQVPGEEEK
-5154 QKDDQTAPEE
+5154 KDEQADAQEE
-5164 EEQKDEQQKK
+5164 EEQTDEQQSK
-5174 RPDDEKHHESR
+5174 RAEDEKHHESH

-5193 VEAMPDAENKGTSD
+5193 VEAMPDAENKGSSD

-5212 KPEAKQEHELDEQD
+5212 KPDAKQEHELDEQD

-5233 IGQAENE
+5233 TGQAENE
-5240 QSDRG
+5240 QSDKG
-5245 HRGIAESKETRTRKD
+5245 HRGIAESKKTRTRKD
-5260 ERKEQQ
+5260 QHQELQQ
-5266 QEKQQRRKQGHTDED
+5266 QKEQRRKQGHTDED

-5287 DKAEKKRL
+5287 DQAEKKRL

-5300 LNREERPEKDEDTE
+5300 MNREERPEKEEDAE
-5314 KMEDENEEEL
+5314 KEEDVNEEEHI
-5324 KDDEFQHV
+5324 DDEFQHV
-5332 KDAKNSDKTTM
+5332 KDAKSNDKTTM
-5343 DNATEEQSKQIQHQ
+5343 DNATEEQSKQVQHQ
-5357 EKQQE
+5357 EKQKE
-5362 EDKEGKEDQEDE
+5362 EEEKEEKDGDE
-5374 SADQLMEEEEPIQE
+5374 ECADQLMEEDEDELQE
-5388 ELEERELLES
+5388 DLEERELLES
-5398 EKNEN
+5398 EKNES

-5412 QNTMKEKMESEANV
+5412 QQAIKEKMETETNV
-5426 EVEGELVPTATVARG
+5426 EVEGEIVPTAMVARG

-5448 IFEILHD
+5448 IFEILYD
-5455 ITLPD
+5455 LTLPD
-5460 EPTTSELL
+5460 EPTTSEQLE
-5468 DMRKMVESEMQT
+5468 MRKMVETEMQT
-5480 SILQDGSGDHEAFEQ
+5480 SILQDSSGDHEAFEQ
-5495 WQQISH
+5495 WQQISY

-5595 QALSLLESGRLNV
+5595 QALSLLESGHLNV
-5608 MSFGEKPRILL
+5608 MSFGEQPRILL

-5645 LLKFVRTFSTEDG
+5645 LLKFVRTFSTEDA
-5658 SAVDNGVFEH
+5658 SSSENGIFEH

-5704 IIDNPDNKVRLFS
+5704 IIDNPDNKHS
-5717 KRKIVAKR
+5717 I
-5725 PEGMHREVFA
+5725 M
-5735 LLYNDNKDAPP
+5735 
-5746 LLPTDTVSG
+5746 
-5755 YKKTKARLGMKKVR
+5755 
-5769 RWEWAPFVNPA
+5769 
-5780 RTDGAVFHHWK
+5780 
-5791 RVSDEQKEYPF
+5791 
-5802 AKFNKQLD
+5802 
-5810 IPTYTLNEY
+5810 
-5819 NAHLKTTK
+5819 
-5827 WTKQQTDH
+5827 
-5835 LFDLAKRFDV
+5835 DV
-5845 RFIVMCDRWERANY
+5845 RVPLFTADSTQIVMQSYLDVFPFPYYVIVR
-5859 GIKSVEDLKERYYEV
+5859 DL
-5874 VGILNKVRN
+5874 G
-5883 SNNGHGAVEKKVYVF
+5883 
-5898 DAEHERRRKEQLK
+5898 QL
-5911 KLFDRTPKQVE
+5911 P
-5922 EEQQLLNE
+5922 
-5930 LKKIEARKKE
+5930 
-5940 RERKT
+5940 
-5945 QDLQK
+5945 
-5950 LISQADQQQ
+5950 
-5959 TEHHQKEQ
+5959 
-5967 QQHHHQ
+5967 
-5973 HQTHGHQNTSHK
+5973 
-5985 KQDKKLNK
+5985 
-5993 KKIQQQPRTSKVDSV
+5993 
-6008 VSAVE
+6008 
-6013 SAGIKFTD
+6013 
-6021 LRGTGVSLR
+6021 
-6030 SQKMKLPANVGQ
+6030 
-6042 KKAKALEQ
+6042 
-6050 ALQEFK
+6050 
-6056 VDPNPPPIEDICVA
+6056 
-6070 FNELRSDMVLL
+6070 MVLSDAM
-6081 CELRTALATC
+6081 RQW
-6091 NFELESLKHQYEALC
+6091 FELV
-6106 PGKTLNIPAALIN
+6106 N
-6119 PPADESEGGID
+6119 SEQ
-6130 GGDVGGMA
+6130 

>member
-1 MDFFRKNPSPF
+1 MEIDGDKVLHNVRHLQEKMHCKELDPFSRLRKLNSVQLDEICNVLGKLLENRRYTEEIGRRFQSMLLLIVTNVFEREEVANGGRKEEFNIADLEPYRRKCVALSKLILLCPDVLRYSMAFFRKNPSPF
-12 VREMADDDYK
+12 VREMKDDDYK
-22 PKEKH
+22 PKEKY
-27 RKQQKKA
+27 RKKQQKA
-34 QQLDSFDFEMIQACY
+34 QPSDGFALEMLQACH
-49 RYLFADPVYYRSA
+49 RYLIADPVYYRSA

-75 GCPHKRFYLNR
+75 DCPRKRYYLNR
-86 IMAIVAGMTQT
+86 IMGIVAGMSQT
-97 DLNTLDVGI
+97 DLNKLDEGI
-106 PVEVILEEDSRIN
+106 PMEVMLEEDNRMNPHI
-119 HQMLWQGE
+119 LRQGE
-127 EKDSNEIDSAGKI
+127 EEESSVISSVGKI

-153 DVFLPI
+153 DVLLPI
-159 FDKENV
+159 FDKDNV
-165 KFYQR
+165 NFYLR
-170 ATQKQD
+170 MTHEQD
-176 VQQPYVAPSTE
+176 AAQQTDVPQPSE
-187 SDLVVSVNSTKLNLR
+187 SDLLVNVNSTKLNLR

-239 PKREERDKQ
+239 PKREECAKP
-248 QVLREEMSKKRKLN
+248 QVLKEEMSKKRKLN
-262 KGPKAADMDGN
+262 KGSKVADIDGN

-281 SLKKIAPKSGFLRV
+281 SLKKVAPKSGFLRV

-384 GAKSTGSQAQC
+384 GAKSSASQAQC
-395 NTYSL
+395 STYSL

-448 SDEDDQNFTAEQL
+448 SDEDNQNFTAEQL

-466 PHLQNSD
+466 PLLQD
-473 QAALAIGTED
+473 AEAEGLAISVED
-483 TLPRFQ
+483 TLPSFQ
-489 TESSEKLAGISI
+489 SESGEKLATMPF

-550 HGTMRTKLVTG
+550 HGTFRTKLVTG

-576 CGEYKP
+576 CVEYKP
-582 AVEVSVGSEI
+582 AVEVSVSSEI
-592 HVGRVVLKRT
+592 RVGRVVLKRS
-602 LPPESNDENNAEREF
+602 LPPESNDENNTDRTEHNF

-638 AGYNEPSPT
+638 AGHNEPSPT

-771 KASLR
+771 KASLQ
-776 KVVQDS
+776 KVVQGS
-782 NPVKGIAHEKNGEN
+782 NEIKSNTLEKDGKN
-796 VHEKWNT
+796 VREKWNI
-803 LQGKLKKLD
+803 LQAKLRKLD
-812 SQLKNSINVSF
+812 AQLKNSINVSF

-927 DYLSATGIQKGRILN
+927 DYLSSTGIQKGRIMN

-980 GKNLCGSIDRNLY
+980 GKNLCGTIDRNLY

-1005 LKSHATVLSYIQQTL
+1005 LKSHATVLTYIRQTL

-1074 NNLRDLARII
+1074 SNLRDLARII

-1194 KAHPNFMLFAT
+1194 KAHSNFMLFAT

-1233 IPKPELEVILEKRCN
+1233 ISKPELEVILERRCH

-1258 KVMTDLQLNRRS
+1258 KVMSDLQLNRRS
-1270 TTSKQNFT
+1270 TTAKQNFT

-1291 ADPTLLE
+1291 ADPKLLE

-1338 KRAEESCLFSLSE
+1338 KRVEESNLFSLSE
-1351 HTSKVTRSILE
+1351 NTSKVTGSILE
-1362 RVMACGAE
+1362 RVMACGAD
-1370 TNETPN
+1370 TNETAN
-1376 TERRRGGEGIVW
+1376 EERRRGGEGIVW

-1427 ALEQKSLRI
+1427 TLEQKTLRI

-1457 DQTDATK
+1457 DQKKVMD
-1464 DELASSKK
+1464 DELTGSKK

-1486 MLEGG
+1486 MQEGG

-1521 AEKGGVSSGS
+1521 AEKGGVSSGA
-1531 IADGTTRDG
+1531 IVDGTSQQG
-1540 MQNNDGFVITAS
+1540 VQCNDGFVITAHG
-1552 EGFQFLATMNPGG
+1552 GFQFLATMNPGG

-1586 ATESEDD
+1586 ATDSEDD
-1593 LTHIAENTLRRQV
+1593 LTHIAENTLRRQL
-1606 LLEGDASFPVE
+1606 LLEGDDSFPTE
-1617 NDSMGTIARV
+1617 NESMGAIARV
-1627 IVKEVQLLKQTIE
+1627 IVKEVQVLKQSIE

-1689 EEIISIRRQM
+1689 EEIVSIRRQM

-1704 KLMKQLLQWDG
+1704 KLMKQLLQWNG
-1715 KINMIDYDQQ
+1715 IINMIDYDQQ
-1725 AAGSGGLSVIT
+1725 ATGSGALSVIT

-1747 YIELDPNVQQARRQ
+1747 YIELIPNVQQATRQ
-1761 GTDFMFTA
+1761 STDFMFTA

-1845 GDKNVSASSRPTLG
+1845 DRVETNASADSRPALG

-1962 VVDSKY
+1962 VVHGKY
-1968 AAMFD
+1968 AEKFD
-1973 TLGERLINAAGLKM
+1973 ALGERLMKGKGFEM
-1987 SQTSTVSYFEH
+1987 SQSSVVSYFEH
-1998 RNTEVE
+1998 RDTASDER
-2004 ELLKF
+2004 LKF
-2009 DLAERMVVFS
+2009 DLAEKMVVFS
-2019 ERLETG
+2019 ERLECG
-2025 LTNLEFGYKGGP
+2025 LANLEFGYKGGP

-2052 FSDSCG
+2052 FSESCG
-2058 FVVPQDGFETE
+2058 FVVPQNGFGTDN
-2069 SLKHHLLLVLYE
+2069 LKHKLLVVLFE
-2081 KMKLVYYQRMRSD
+2081 KMKLVYYQRMRAD

-2099 IVTVFSDVFH
+2099 IVTAFSDVFH

-2114 LDQTSQD
+2114 LERISQD

-2136 VLQKGYIMED
+2136 VLQKGCTMED
-2146 AAEFPHVAVKQQS
+2146 SAELPLAAVKQQPIS
-2159 ILAGGGTSTL
+2159 ATGGTSTL
-2169 ILASQMEL
+2169 ILASQLEL
-2177 LKSVTECVHMEKPII
+2177 LKSVTECVHLEKPII
-2192 LCGPSDCGKTKLIAI
+2192 LCGPSDCGKTKVIAL
-2207 HSSLANAPYQ
+2207 HSTLSDAFYQ

-2230 QFDFNRHL
+2230 QFDFNRHM
-2238 EELAAL
+2238 EEMAAL
-2244 VESTLRKKVK
+2244 VETTLRKKVK
-2254 KLLLRDGN
+2254 QLLLRDGT
-2262 AVLSKGGAVL
+2262 AVLSKGGSVL

-2281 EKLSEGAAAFTA
+2281 ENLSEGAAAFSA

-2302 EMILF
+2302 EMVLF

-2315 KVITILMQYG
+2315 NVITVLVQYG
-2325 KSDNTI
+2325 ESDITI
-2331 NQLNGTS
+2331 NRLNGMY

-2344 DYLSKQVQTLNTGGH
+2344 DHLARQVQTLNTGGH
-2359 FEWVDSKMVKCL
+2359 FEWVDSKVVKCL

-2404 ISEKGTVRTDDADDN
+2404 ISEKGTIRTDDAGDD

-2461 DAYESDDLQRLVFAN
+2461 DAYELDDLRRLVFAN

-2484 EACLSIHK
+2484 EVCLSIHK

-2523 QKQGTQRSIDCLKLS
+2523 QKQGTERSIDCLKLS

-2557 FYRNALKEAI
+2557 FYRNALKEVI

-2573 ITVRRSAVRFENV
+2573 IAVRRSTVHFENV

-2610 RGFIEGLDGTRVLAD
+2610 RGYTEGLDGDRMMAD
-2625 ISSRFESFSDKMD
+2625 ISSGFESIGGKTSKS
-2638 KHSLKYL
+2638 SLKYL
-2645 LYFLYEISTQA
+2645 LYFLYEISTQV
-2656 DIEMRTAYLRK
+2656 DIEMRTAYLRR
-2667 AIDEVAHV
+2667 AIDEAGKA
-2675 LKNVENRQD
+2675 LKNVKNHQKTAL
-2684 EEPWS
+2684 S
-2689 KANGNNIQVDVLGI
+2689 ANVNGTGIQVDVRGMDMEIKERKL
-2703 DAEMKGEKRQRSWDA
+2703 QRDWDA
-2718 APSSMKFAVQLTAG
+2718 APSSLKFAMQSQCPEVQ
-2732 QTKYKTEPSEENK
+2732 QKYKTEPPEAVEN
-2745 MECLEEEL
+2745 LEDGV
-2753 NVNKLLDFIIELNE
+2753 NVTKLLDLIIELNE
-2767 KLCATVHKIPRLES
+2767 MLCAAVQKIPQSETT
-2781 GEDLPWNRNLFPRI
+2781 GDLPWNRNLFPRI
-2795 RDYIAASN
+2795 RDYVAISN
-2803 KLDPRKVSCELLHNT
+2803 KLDSRKVSSELLLHT
-2818 ILTPVRVDAV
+2818 ILSPVNVDTV

-2846 LINDGIGNGLLLMLY
+2846 LINDGISNGLLLMLY
-2861 DFLGNYRTTIVHTLT
+2861 DFLNNYRTMVVQALP
-2876 DLPMSDDLY
+2876 DLLMSDELY
-2885 VRLILSNQWI
+2885 VRLIISNQWI

-2901 SHQKMYENKELKVGL
+2901 SHRKMYENKELQVGL
-2916 LDNLTLHFQWV
+2916 MDNLTLHYQWV
-2927 EKHCLSML
+2927 EKHCLSLL
-2935 EKRTLKNGNDMREVL
+2935 EKGSQENGNQVRVAL

-2958 HPLLAIRKA
+2958 HPLLAMRKA

-2982 QVEKATKLTQLA
+2982 QVEKAVNLMQLA
-2994 DRMRLVPKLA
+2994 DSMRLVPKLS
-3004 KRHTYEEFQ
+3004 KRHTYDEFQ
-3013 RCVTLL
+3013 RRVTLL
-3019 NDVKTIDMKRSLLA
+3019 NHVKTFDLKRSLLA
-3033 MMFESR
+3033 IMFER
-3039 DLAWNNEM
+3039 REHALINESE
-3047 DEPESN
+3047 EPDTN
-3053 TDPFTMIEPSRKEPI
+3053 IDAFAMIESPRKEPI
-3068 QRYYKMIMS
+3068 KSYYKLIMS
-3077 QSGLKDEN
+3077 RNGTQRHDVKEEI
-3085 LKKVID
+3085 LKKVVDMI
-3091 IMSSFEKDSK
+3091 SSFETDTK
-3101 SLPQQECLPTA
+3101 SLPQQECLTTA
-3112 NQYELERLPLLEYY
+3112 SQYELERLPLLEYY
-3126 VYKALLSSRAR
+3126 VYKVLLASRGR
-3137 NQQHTIR
+3137 NQQHPVR
-3144 MDYVLNIRSIGID
+3144 MDYLLNIRSLGID
-3157 ALCAIKSQTEAE
+3157 ALCAIKSQTEEE
-3169 HRLALGAYDSL
+3169 HRAAVGAYNSL
-3180 LALLNEVPIE
+3180 LALIDEAPFE
-3190 ELLSSVPTQ
+3190 QLLSSIPTQ
-3199 LYRSLSSYWHEYC
+3199 LYRNLSSYWHEFC
-3212 TTLERLELSSLCVQR
+3212 SLLERLELSSLILQR

-3236 EVYETYHNN
+3236 EVYETHHNN
-3245 HEPDAD
+3245 HEPDAT

-3266 CLSILLEKNSGRFRV
+3266 CLSILLEKRSSGFRV
-3281 TGLGELPDWRYTL
+3281 TGLGELPDWRHTL
-3294 GIIATTLWG
+3294 GTIATILWG

-3310 DYRAESSHLQ
+3310 DYRAESNHLQ
-3320 LAGTAA
+3320 LANTAA
-3326 SKLLKEVDYIVQD
+3326 IKLLKELEFIVQD
-3339 SNLISNDMHPF
+3339 SDAVSDRAHQF
-3350 VKDFLDVVKLLQQ
+3350 VNDFLDVAKLLRQ
-3363 YQEQKQ
+3363 YQEQT
-3369 EQNEKEDDRDR
+3369 KELNDEEEDRDR
-3380 DWQIASLMR
+3380 DWRMASLMR

-3395 EMNLYIFLPLLD
+3395 ELNLYVFLPLLD

-3419 QEDVELLEMLVR
+3419 EEDIVLLEMLVR
-3431 TYDSMAVTMN
+3431 TYDCMAVTMN

-3460 KSKEQHLQRK
+3460 RSKEQHLQRK
-3470 VALRPNNAV
+3470 VALRPNNTV

-3499 TMATLVKSIVQCLDY
+3499 TMGMLVKSIVQCLDY
-3514 VVDMQNLTN
+3514 VVDMQNSVN

-3554 HTLKRYNPYYRDFMA
+3554 HTLKRYSPYYQDFMG
-3569 PLCNSIA
+3569 PLCNSIT
-3576 TLRYGLNG
+3576 TLRYGMNG

-3597 QKPNGAFYDLNVD
+3597 QKPNGAFYDLNEN
-3610 RALSKMLVKF
+3610 RSLMKMLVKF
-3620 IQFPCVKPLELFDD
+3620 IQFPSAKPLELFDD

-3646 LPQPEQSYF
+3646 LTEPEQSYF
-3655 QLLKARLQEVSNRI
+3655 RLLKARLQEVSNRI
-3669 MVERVLGKRSFAE
+3669 MVERIVGKRSFTE

-3720 ESEEI
+3720 ESEDVI
-3725 VALREISE
+3725 AQREISE

-3759 ERKEKPADTIG
+3759 VRKEKPADTIG

-3775 LICESFIKLMAKYT
+3775 LICESFITLMAKYT

-3796 EVTALLGGGS
+3796 EVTVSSGGEN

-3816 TKLEIFHQ
+3816 TKLEIFNQ
-3824 IVQKYEPTIGSE
+3824 IVQKYEPSIGSE

-3866 RKTKGGT
+3866 RKTKGGS
-3873 YLSTNY
+3873 YVSTNY

-3891 QCVKVLKIVEK
+3891 QCVKVLKMVQK
-3902 RVQEL
+3902 RVEEL
-3907 LVEWPDHA
+3907 LLEWPDHA

-3962 MRELEREV
+3962 MRELEKEV
-3970 VEYIH
+3970 VEYIN

-4021 KGKLSHLLDYNKVEK
+4021 RGKLGHLLDYNKVEK
-4036 CYGEQELLDEEEEME
+4036 CYGEQELLDEEEEMQNADE
-4051 DVAED
+4051 S

-4087 SFEQYLHYLDER
+4087 SFEQYLHYLGEE
-4099 QFGCDKSK
+4099 QFGCDISK

-4128 IEEHVRTKRVPIEKK
+4128 IEEHVRSKRVPIEKK

-4175 FLKEFEIEISTR
+4175 FLKEFETEISTR
-4187 VASVFSP
+4187 VGSVFSP

-4237 FSIDKDTE
+4237 FAIDKPVSAKNAE
-4245 GTMNT
+4245 GAMNT
-4250 SGSSQQGAVQLFQK
+4250 SGGSQQGATQLFQK

-4293 SFMHEQI
+4293 TFMHEQI

-4349 RAGLVESAIGGSDPV
+4349 RTGLVESAIGGSDPV

-4404 FKIKLLGKVMLQPD
+4404 FKIKLLSKVMLQPD

-4433 SIDMFLMVQNQ
+4433 SIDMFLVVQNQ
-4444 RKTLSD
+4444 RKTLSG

-4455 FQLRNLIANL
+4455 LQLRGLIANL
-4465 YQLSTCLEGE
+4465 YQLSACLEGE
-4475 QSGEDY
+4475 QSNDDN

-4486 EYRQRLDVVGQCTMD
+4486 EYRLRMDVVGQCAMD

-4520 DDELQ
+4520 DEELQ
-4525 LFESSPINSPQG
+4525 LLETSPTNAAEG
-4537 CYYRESVEFG
+4537 CFYRESVEFG
-4547 TITKLVKDAL
+4547 MITKLVKDAL
-4557 KQTVELNEELG
+4557 KRTVELNEEIG
-4568 KAANDAYCMRDRIE
+4568 KTGNDTYCTRDRIVNLENKLTTVRE
-4582 LFEKKLMGVEEKLLS
+4582 LLLS
-4597 LTDAFKFSDNVEMPD
+4597 LTNAFKFSSNVELPD

-4627 FEQYKKDVSETTSNE
+4627 FDKYKKDVSEVAFNE
-4642 SCTMVDY
+4642 SNIIADCS
-4649 AFDEDSVSNEIE
+4649 FDEESVNNEIE
-4661 NIIHSLLI
+4661 NVIHSLLI
-4669 AMQNIYK
+4669 SMQNIYK

-4683 EPDGKDGDKND
+4683 EPDRKDADKYEEAACD
-4694 QTADE
+4694 VK
-4699 TRTDG
+4699 TDT

-4715 NLQEQHLKQKIN
+4715 NLQEQHLKQKIA
-4727 ADLVCDLKTL
+4727 ADLLCDLKTL
-4737 NISKVVGKISGLL
+4737 SIAKVVGKLRGLL
-4750 AQLEETREGSNDSV
+4750 EQLEETGEESDRV
-4764 QLRTLILKLTRLV
+4764 RLRTLILKLTRLV

-4797 HKICA
+4797 HKICT

-4828 EEAQE
+4828 EEAKE

-4872 RKPGTEKDKQEEEK
+4872 RKPGSEKEKQEEDK

-4978 DSEKDKQQAGDANQQ
+4978 GSEKDKQQSGDDNQQ

-4999 IDQAPTTD
+4999 IDQSPITD
-5007 DKKKQKPKDINDMD
+5007 DKKKRKPKDINDMD

-5026 EEEEHDNPYHNE
+5026 EEEDHENPYHNE
-5038 LEEPPEPEE
+5038 LEEPPEAEE
-5047 LDLGE
+5047 LDLNE
-5052 DFNLDDNERQ
+5052 DFNLDENERQ

-5067 EEQENPFD
+5067 QEQENPFD
-5075 IDAMKENA
+5075 IDAKKDNA
-5083 DGEQENNEEEEE
+5083 DGEQEGNEEDED
-5095 KDGEDTTKNP
+5095 KDGEDQADNP
-5105 ADENGV
+5105 ANENGV

-5116 EEEPTDPDAADK
+5116 EEEPTDPDSTDK
-5128 LADDPPVPEEDPNKE
+5128 LADEPPVPEEDPNKE

-5154 QKDDQTAPEE
+5154 QKEEQSTPEE
-5164 EEQKDEQQKK
+5164 EEQKDDQQKK
-5174 RPDDEKHHESR
+5174 RPEGDEHHESR

-5240 QSDRG
+5240 QSDKG

-5260 ERKEQQ
+5260 EQKEQQ
-5266 QEKQQRRKQGHTDED
+5266 QQRQQRRKQGHTDED

-5295 KTVDQ
+5295 KTVEQ
-5300 LNREERPEKDEDTE
+5300 LNREERPEEDTE
-5314 KMEDENEEEL
+5314 KIEDVTEEEL

-5357 EKQQE
+5357 EKQE
-5362 EDKEGKEDQEDE
+5362 EDDKEGKDQEEE
-5374 SADQLMEEEEPIQE
+5374 SADQLMEDDEPPQE
-5388 ELEERELLES
+5388 ELEKRELLES

-5412 QNTMKEKMESEANV
+5412 QNAIKEKMESEANA
-5426 EVEGELVPTATVARG
+5426 EVEGEIVPTATVARG

-5460 EPTTSELL
+5460 EPTTSEQL
-5468 DMRKMVESEMQT
+5468 DMRKMVESEMQS
-5480 SILQDGSGDHEAFEQ
+5480 SILQDGSNDPEAFER

-5608 MSFGEKPRILL
+5608 MSFGEKPKILL

-5645 LLKFVRTFSTEDG
+5645 LLKFVRTFSTEDA
-5658 SAVDNGVFEH
+5658 SASDNGVFEH

-5704 IIDNPDNKVRLFS
+5704 IIDNPDNKHS
-5717 KRKIVAKR
+5717 I
-5725 PEGMHREVFA
+5725 M
-5735 LLYNDNKDAPP
+5735 
-5746 LLPTDTVSG
+5746 
-5755 YKKTKARLGMKKVR
+5755 
-5769 RWEWAPFVNPA
+5769 
-5780 RTDGAVFHHWK
+5780 
-5791 RVSDEQKEYPF
+5791 
-5802 AKFNKQLD
+5802 
-5810 IPTYTLNEY
+5810 
-5819 NAHLKTTK
+5819 
-5827 WTKQQTDH
+5827 
-5835 LFDLAKRFDV
+5835 DV
-5845 RFIVMCDRWERANY
+5845 RVPLFTADSTQIIMQSYLDVFPFPYYVIVR
-5859 GIKSVEDLKERYYEV
+5859 DL
-5874 VGILNKVRN
+5874 G
-5883 SNNGHGAVEKKVYVF
+5883 
-5898 DAEHERRRKEQLK
+5898 QL
-5911 KLFDRTPKQVE
+5911 P
-5922 EEQQLLNE
+5922 
-5930 LKKIEARKKE
+5930 
-5940 RERKT
+5940 
-5945 QDLQK
+5945 
-5950 LISQADQQQ
+5950 
-5959 TEHHQKEQ
+5959 
-5967 QQHHHQ
+5967 
-5973 HQTHGHQNTSHK
+5973 
-5985 KQDKKLNK
+5985 
-5993 KKIQQQPRTSKVDSV
+5993 
-6008 VSAVE
+6008 
-6013 SAGIKFTD
+6013 
-6021 LRGTGVSLR
+6021 
-6030 SQKMKLPANVGQ
+6030 
-6042 KKAKALEQ
+6042 
-6050 ALQEFK
+6050 
-6056 VDPNPPPIEDICVA
+6056 
-6070 FNELRSDMVLL
+6070 MVLSDAM
-6081 CELRTALATC
+6081 RQW
-6091 NFELESLKHQYEALC
+6091 FELV
-6106 PGKTLNIPAALIN
+6106 N
-6119 PPADESEGGID
+6119 SEQ
-6130 GGDVGGMA
+6130 

>member
-1 MDFFRKNPSPF
+1 MEIECDKVLHHVRVLQEKIQCKELDPFSRLRKLNSLQMDDICTALGELLENERYTEEIGRRFRSLLLLIVTNVFEKEETTNGVTAPSNAVADTQKYQRKCIALSKLILLCPDVLRYSMHFFRKNPSPF
-12 VREMADDDYK
+12 ARTTVDSEYK
-22 PKEKH
+22 PQQKQ
-27 RKQQKKA
+27 RKQQ
-34 QQLDSFDFEMIQACY
+34 QQTKQTNELELIQACY
-49 RYLFADPVYYRSA
+49 RYLMADSVYFRSA
-62 WNWSEFFEQFDSN
+62 WNWSEFFEQFD
-75 GCPHKRFYLNR
+75 GKDCPRKRYYLNR
-86 IMAIVAGMTQT
+86 IMSNVAGMSQT
-97 DLNTLDVGI
+97 ELNALDNGI
-106 PVEVILEEDSRIN
+106 PVEMVLEEDERMNAHLVSN
-119 HQMLWQGE
+119 HVE
-127 EKDSNEIDSAGKI
+127 EQPSNEAPFEACKI
-140 VWQYKSNVVTNIG
+140 IWQYKSNIVTNVG
-153 DVFLPI
+153 DVLLPI
-159 FDKENV
+159 FDQDNV
-165 KFYQR
+165 RHYQQV
-170 ATQKQD
+170 AKQQEKSQSD
-176 VQQPYVAPSTE
+176 APQISE
-187 SDLVVSVNSTKLNLR
+187 SDLVASVNSTKLNLR

-225 SLVEYLAKATGRIP
+225 SLVEYLAKATGRIAP
-239 PKREERDKQ
+239 RGAERRKRS
-248 QVLREEMSKKRKLN
+248 VLKEDPSKKRKLSN
-262 KGPKAADMDGN
+262 SSKDNEMDVD
-273 ETFEYDVE
+273 ESFEYDVE
-281 SLKKIAPKSGFLRV
+281 TLRKGALKSGFLRV

-384 GAKSTGSQAQC
+384 GAKSNPSQVHSS
-395 NTYSL
+395 TYSL

-409 IVPLSRKELCD
+409 IVPLSRKELSD

-426 PKLRTVATR
+426 PKLRSVASR

-448 SDEDDQNFTAEQL
+448 SDEDDANYTADQL

-466 PHLQNSD
+466 PQLD
-473 QAALAIGTED
+473 VDEVTAAVED
-483 TLPRFQ
+483 TLPRFR
-489 TESSEKLAGISI
+489 TTGSEKQATMSFL
-501 SSGSNRRLVSTRDL
+501 SGPNRRLVSTRDL

-529 STECAYFVFQNAV
+529 SVECAYFVFQNAV

-550 HGTMRTKLVTG
+550 HGPGRTKLVTG
-561 IGGKIGILPSRCEHL
+561 IGGKIGVLPSRCDHL
-576 CGEYKP
+576 CEEYKP
-582 AVEVSVGSEI
+582 AVEVGVSSEI
-592 HVGRVVLKRT
+592 RVGRVVLKRS
-602 LPPESNDENNAEREF
+602 LPAEANENNENNGVLTDQLEHDF

-629 SRVKTMQYR
+629 SRVKTMQHR
-638 AGYNEPSPT
+638 AGYDEPAPT

-670 VLLVGETGVGK
+670 ILLVGETGVGK

-725 LRYEFES
+725 LRYEFER

-738 NAQKNEKFLANVAQ
+738 NAQKNEKFLANVAR

-765 MLKISE
+765 MLKIAE
-771 KASLR
+771 KASL
-776 KVVQDS
+776 KKGGQDLNQKPNMEEES
-782 NPVKGIAHEKNGEN
+782 VREN
-796 VHEKWNT
+796 WNV
-803 LQGKLKKLD
+803 LQGKLRKLD
-812 SQLKNSINVSF
+812 GQLKNSINVSF

-909 EYFVDEL
+909 EFFVDEL
-916 LAENDLLILVN
+916 LAETDLLILVN
-927 DYLSATGIQKGRILN
+927 DYLSSTGILKARITN

-980 GKNLCGSIDRNLY
+980 GKNLCGSIERNLF

-1005 LKSHATVLSYIQQTL
+1005 LKSHATVLSYIRQTL
-1020 LPKDSS
+1020 LPKDST
-1026 GVVVKKLAPIPRPKV
+1026 GVVVKALAPIPRPKQ
-1041 NAEKQLDFE
+1041 NTEKQLDFE

-1061 QECKSYILTDSVR
+1061 QECSSYILTDSVR

-1141 LTFKEGV
+1141 LTFREGV
-1148 LVEAMRNGYW
+1148 LVEAMRNGHW

-1233 IPKPELEVILEKRCN
+1233 IPKAELEVILERRCH

-1258 KVMTDLQLNRRS
+1258 KVMSDLQLNRRS

-1291 ADPTLLE
+1291 ADKVLLE

-1314 VLSSKVRSSYET
+1314 VLSSKVRYAIET
-1326 EIIREALFAHFR
+1326 EIIREALFTHFR
-1338 KRAEESCLFSLSE
+1338 KRVEEQCLFSLSAR
-1351 HTSKVTRSILE
+1351 TSKATRSILE
-1362 RVMACGAE
+1362 RVMACRAGSRTESVGEE
-1370 TNETPN
+1370 T
-1376 TERRRGGEGIVW
+1376 RRGTGGIVW

-1394 MAVLV
+1394 MAVLT

-1417 GKTTVCQLLA
+1417 GKTTICQLLA
-1427 ALEQKSLRI
+1427 TLEHRTLRI

-1442 TEGADFLGGLRPYRS
+1442 TEGADFLGGLRPYRTDQS
-1457 DQTDATK
+1457 DAPLND
-1464 DELASSKK
+1464 DEQNTPHKK
-1472 HQLFEWSDGPLVLS
+1472 HQLFEWSDGPLILS
-1486 MLEGG
+1486 MQEGG

-1521 AEKGGVSSGS
+1521 AEKGGLSTYT
-1531 IADGTTRDG
+1531 ITDGE
-1540 MQNNDGFVITAS
+1540 MQANTDDNEGFVITAR

-1586 ATESEDD
+1586 ATDSEED
-1593 LTHIAENTLRRQV
+1593 LIRIAENTLRREV
-1606 LLEGDASFPVE
+1606 ASLESAPSFPVGE
-1617 NDSMGTIARV
+1617 MEPIARV
-1627 IVKEVQLLKQTIE
+1627 IIREVCLLKRSIE

-1655 VAKNASRVGLPEALI
+1655 VAKNAPLVGLPEALI

-1689 EEIISIRRQM
+1689 DEIVTIRRQM
-1699 RRSLM
+1699 RRALMSLM
-1704 KLMKQLLQWDG
+1704 KEQLKWDG
-1715 KINMIDYDQQ
+1715 KINLVDYDQQ
-1725 AAGSGGLSVIT
+1725 QQQSVGNSVIT
-1736 STESR
+1736 STVSR

-1747 YIELDPNVQQARRQ
+1747 YIELEPGAPQTKRR
-1761 GTDFMFTA
+1761 GTEFMFTA

-1778 LLSALSLDK
+1778 LMSALSLDK

-1813 VVRINLCEH
+1813 IVRINLCEH

-1840 EVNSS
+1840 EVS
-1845 GDKNVSASSRPTLG
+1845 GGEHQEQSGGERPTLG

-1962 VVDSKY
+1962 VVEGKY
-1968 AAMFD
+1968 KTRFD
-1973 TLGERLINAAGLKM
+1973 TLGEQLMKGEAESVTMPKA
-1987 SQTSTVSYFEH
+1987 SSASYFEH
-1998 RNTEVE
+1998 RNEKHQMG
-2004 ELLKF
+2004 LKF
-2009 DLAERMVVFS
+2009 DLAERMVLFS
-2019 ERLETG
+2019 ERLESG
-2025 LTNLEFGYKGGP
+2025 LANLEFGYKGGP

-2052 FSDSCG
+2052 FSESCG
-2058 FVVPQDGFETE
+2058 YVVSLQQLLPRETIR
-2069 SLKHHLLLVLYE
+2069 HHLLVVLFE
-2081 KMKLVYYQRMRSD
+2081 KMKLVYYQRMRAE

-2099 IVTVFSDVFH
+2099 IVTAFSEIFQ

-2114 LDQTSQD
+2114 MERISQD

-2136 VLQKGYIMED
+2136 VLQKNVTQEYEGALD
-2146 AAEFPHVAVKQQS
+2146 AMKQQPS
-2159 ILAGGGTSTL
+2159 AGAGSNVTL
-2169 ILASQMEL
+2169 VLASQLEL
-2177 LKSVTECVHMEKPII
+2177 LKSVTECVQLEKPVI
-2192 LCGPSDCGKTKLIAI
+2192 LCGPSDCGKTKVIAL
-2207 HSSLANAPYQ
+2207 HSTLADAFCQ
-2217 VDTIDDTVTGSFQ
+2217 VDTIDDSVTGSFQ

-2238 EELAAL
+2238 EEMASL
-2244 VESTLRKKVK
+2244 VEGTLRQKVK
-2254 KLLLRDGN
+2254 KLLLRYGSTGS
-2262 AVLSKGGAVL
+2262 SKGGAVL
-2272 ALLDCWEKY
+2272 ALLECWEKY
-2281 EKLSEGAAAFTA
+2281 DKLSEGAVAFTA
-2293 NITSSLQSG
+2293 NITSSLQTG

-2315 KVITILMQYG
+2315 NVIIVLRQQCATNSVAVG
-2325 KSDNTI
+2325 R
-2331 NQLNGTS
+2331 LNGMS

-2344 DYLSKQVQTLNTGGH
+2344 EYLSKQVQTLNTGGH
-2359 FEWVDSKMVKCL
+2359 FEWVDSKVVKCL

-2395 VFEPNGALM
+2395 VFEPNGTLM
-2404 ISEKGTVRTDDADDN
+2404 ISEKGSVKTNDTGDD
-2419 ETTTEVVQR
+2419 ETAAEVVQR

-2450 NRCIELAFASR
+2450 NRCVELAFASR
-2461 DAYESDDLQRLVFAN
+2461 DVYAEDDLRRLVFAS
-2476 GIREPYLI
+2476 GVHEPYLI

-2492 ELRNSSGQS
+2492 ELRSSSGQS

-2518 MAQNL
+2518 TAQNL
-2523 QKQGTQRSIDCLKLS
+2523 QKQGAGRSTDCLKLS
-2538 AMDVYVRT
+2538 AMDVYVRS

-2557 FYRNALKEAI
+2557 FYRNALKETI
-2567 EKVIQS
+2567 EKVIEA
-2573 ITVRRSAVRFENV
+2573 VAMRRSAVRFENV
-2586 TLHANGLT
+2586 TLRASGLT
-2594 KLARIKL
+2594 KLARVKL

-2610 RGFIEGLDGTRVLAD
+2610 RGFTEGLDGSRVLAD
-2625 ISSRFESFSDKMD
+2625 ISTEFQPIASKIDKGF
-2638 KHSLKYL
+2638 LKYL
-2645 LYFLYEISTQA
+2645 LYFLYEISTGE
-2656 DIEMRTAYLRK
+2656 DVSMRATYLRRSIGEAFGVK
-2667 AIDEVAHV
+2667 KEQEKVQAI
-2675 LKNVENRQD
+2675 
-2684 EEPWS
+2684 P
-2689 KANGNNIQVDVLGI
+2689 NGSSIQVDITGMDEDI
-2703 DAEMKGEKRQRSWDA
+2703 DQEKIKRSWDA
-2718 APSSMKFAVQLTAG
+2718 APGSLKLPERPEVSRKMKLEPNEDVVKSSQDIDKDAEVT
-2732 QTKYKTEPSEENK
+2732 
-2745 MECLEEEL
+2745 
-2753 NVNKLLDFIIELNE
+2753 KLLALVVELNE
-2767 KLCATVHKIPRLES
+2767 VLAGIVQQNTA
-2781 GEDLPWNRNLFPRI
+2781 GAGDLPWNRNMFPRI
-2795 RDYIAASN
+2795 RDYLANNSV
-2803 KLDPRKVSCELLHNT
+2803 LDPRKVSKELLLNT
-2818 ILTPVRVDAV
+2818 ILSPVQIDSV

-2836 LSYSKAVHDK
+2836 LSYSKAVRDK
-2846 LINDGIGNGLLLMLY
+2846 VINDGIGNGLLLMLY
-2861 DFLGNYRTTIVHTLT
+2861 EFLTKYRMMVVKALKE
-2876 DLPMSDDLY
+2876 LPMSDELY
-2885 VRLILSNQWI
+2885 VRLIISNQWL
-2895 NRLIDL
+2895 NRLIAL
-2901 SHQKMYENKELKVGL
+2901 SHRKLYENKEVKVGL

-2927 EKHCLSML
+2927 EKHCLSLL
-2935 EKRTLKNGNDMREVL
+2935 EKESQTSAENSVREVL

-2958 HPLLAIRKA
+2958 HPLLTIRKA
-2967 YGKRFLEYLPLYTAE
+2967 YGKQFLEYLPLYSAD
-2982 QVEKATKLTQLA
+2982 QVEQFVKITKLVDELK
-2994 DRMRLVPKLA
+2994 LVPKLG
-3004 KRHTYEEFQ
+3004 KRHTYEEF
-3013 RCVTLL
+3013 RRRVIRLHHPKM
-3019 NDVKTIDMKRSLLA
+3019 VDMKRSLLA
-3033 MMFESR
+3033 IMFKRRNHAAIDESVK
-3039 DLAWNNEM
+3039 DSNMTELNAI
-3047 DEPESN
+3047 ESSKVESLRSYQKLI
-3053 TDPFTMIEPSRKEPI
+3053 TAR
-3068 QRYYKMIMS
+3068 
-3077 QSGLKDEN
+3077 SGVSDDALPDQQLSE
-3085 LKKVID
+3085 VID
-3091 IMSSFEKDSK
+3091 AIASFEKDVK
-3101 SLPQQECLPTA
+3101 SLPRKELISTA
-3112 NQYELERLPLLEYY
+3112 SKYELERQPLLEYY
-3126 VYKALLSSRAR
+3126 VYKLLIASRAR
-3137 NQQHTIR
+3137 TQHHHIR
-3144 MDYVLNIRSIGID
+3144 MDFVQNVRSLGID
-3157 ALCAIKSQTEAE
+3157 ALSAIKLQTEDE
-3169 HRLALGAYDSL
+3169 HHITVQAFN
-3180 LALLNEVPIE
+3180 ALLELIAEEPSEKGLSIVP
-3190 ELLSSVPTQ
+3190 SQ
-3199 LYRSLSSYWHEYC
+3199 LYRSLSTYWHQFC
-3212 TTLERLELSSLCVQR
+3212 STLERLELSSVSVQR
-3227 NVCHNVENA
+3227 GVCYNIEN
-3236 EVYETYHNN
+3236 EDIYEAHQ
-3245 HEPDAD
+3245 HSHDPDAT
-3251 DKVTSSFRGALLTMS
+3251 DKITSSFRGALLTMN
-3266 CLSILLEKNSGRFRV
+3266 CLAIVLGKGSSRFRV
-3281 TGLGELPDWRYTL
+3281 TGLGELPDWRHTL
-3294 GIIATTLWG
+3294 GTISTVLWS
-3303 NTRVLSR
+3303 NSRVVSG
-3310 DYRAESSHLQ
+3310 DYQAESNYLQ
-3320 LAGTAA
+3320 LATATA
-3326 SKLLKEVDYIVQD
+3326 SKLLKELDHILKE
-3339 SNLISNDMHPF
+3339 NNDETHQF
-3350 VKDFLDVVKLLQQ
+3350 VSDFLAIANLLRTTYQGQNVK
-3363 YQEQKQ
+3363 
-3369 EQNEKEDDRDR
+3369 DDRDHN
-3380 DWQIASLMR
+3380 WQTASLMR

-3395 EMNLYIFLPLLD
+3395 ELNMYVFLPLLD
-3407 PVEKNRLKKRYL
+3407 PVEKNRLKKRYIE
-3419 QEDVELLEMLVR
+3419 EDIELLETLVR
-3431 TYDSMAVTMN
+3431 TYDCMSVTMN
-3441 YRQLGEHNRRLFLS
+3441 YRRLGDHNRRLFLG

-3460 KSKEQHLQRK
+3460 KAKGERLVRK
-3470 VALRPNNAV
+3470 VALRPGDDN

-3499 TMATLVKSIVQCLDY
+3499 TIGTLIKSVIQCLEY
-3514 VVDMQNLTN
+3514 SVDMHNPVN

-3531 LLKVSELITQ
+3531 LLKVSELLHQ
-3541 IDVWN
+3541 IDLWN

-3554 HTLKRYNPYYRDFMA
+3554 HTLKRYDPYYRDFMA

-3584 LRHCLCAKRVTIE
+3584 LRHCLCARKVTIE
-3597 QKPNGAFYDLNVD
+3597 QKPSGAYYDLNEA
-3610 RALSKMLVKF
+3610 RSLRKMLVKF
-3620 IQFPCVKPLELFDD
+3620 VQFPCAKPLELFDD

-3646 LPQPEQSYF
+3646 LPQPEHSYF
-3655 QLLKARLQEVSNRI
+3655 RLLKARLQEVYNRI
-3669 MVERVLGKRSFAE
+3669 TVERILGERSFAE

-3711 YLTKSHCDE
+3711 YLTKSHCEE
-3720 ESEEI
+3720 ESEDV
-3725 VALREISE
+3725 VAQREINE

-3740 DDFAEFIQND
+3740 EDFAEFIQND
-3750 TLEQIIKAP
+3750 TLEQIIKTP
-3759 ERKEKPADTIG
+3759 ERKDKHTTDTIG

-3775 LICESFIKLMAKYT
+3775 LICESFIMLMAKHT
-3789 RSHYYHP
+3789 RSYYYHP
-3796 EVTALLGGGS
+3796 DVNAAGETQDPAS
-3806 VSLDFVKPFE
+3806 MDFVKPFE
-3816 TKLEIFHQ
+3816 TKLEIFAQ
-3824 IVQKYEPTIGSE
+3824 IAHKYEPTVGSE

-3856 DDQMEVGQIE
+3856 DDQMEVGKIE
-3866 RKTKGGT
+3866 RKTKGGS
-3873 YLSTNY
+3873 LLATNY
-3879 NFYTDSNIPEVL
+3879 NFYTDANIPEVL
-3891 QCVKVLKIVEK
+3891 QCVKALKMVDA
-3902 RVQEL
+3902 RVREL
-3907 LVEWPDHA
+3907 LQEWPDHA
-3915 VLSDILLIMQRI
+3915 VLNDILLIMQRI
-3927 LGLPSTAP
+3927 QGLPSTAP

-3952 WNAVAHRGNN
+3952 WNSVAHRGNN

-4036 CYGEQELLDEEEEME
+4036 CYGEQEILDEEEM
-4051 DVAED
+4051 AEEVEES
-4056 GVTIQDVIKVLK
+4056 GVTIEDVIKVLK
-4068 QFMESSNYAE
+4068 QFMESSNFAE

-4087 SFEQYLHYLDER
+4087 SFEQYLHYLDEE
-4099 QFGCDKSK
+4099 QFGCDRAK

-4120 YFDQFSEE
+4120 YFAQFSDE
-4128 IEEHVRTKRVPIEKK
+4128 IEEHIRTKRVPIEKK
-4143 LKDFVKIESFNKDLS
+4143 LKEFVKIESFNKDLS

-4175 FLKEFEIEISTR
+4175 FLKEFEEVIAAR
-4187 VASVFSP
+4187 VAPIFCP

-4237 FSIDKDTE
+4237 FSVDKAIKANEVE

-4250 SGSSQQGAVQLFQK
+4250 SGASSQQGAAQLFQK

-4287 LVYSLD
+4287 LVYGLD
-4293 SFMHEQI
+4293 TFMHEQI

-4332 KALSDFY
+4332 KTLSDFY
-4339 KTLTVLGLSY
+4339 KTLAVLGLSY
-4349 RAGLVESAIGGSDPV
+4349 RSGLVESAIGGADPV

-4371 SLELLTHA
+4371 SLKLLTHA
-4379 SRYRKVDQHIVF
+4379 SKYRKVDQHIVF

-4404 FKIKLLGKVMLQPD
+4404 FKIKLLSKVMLQPD
-4418 PDIAGPINV
+4418 ADIAGPINV

-4433 SIDMFLMVQNQ
+4433 SIDMFLVVQNQ
-4444 RKTLSD
+4444 RKSLSEM
-4450 LVDNV
+4450 VDSV
-4455 FQLRNLIANL
+4455 FQLRELIANL
-4465 YQLSTCLEGE
+4465 YQLNGCLEEE
-4475 QSGEDY
+4475 QSCDDD
-4481 GLRFR
+4481 GLRFS
-4486 EYRQRLDVVGQCTMD
+4486 EYRQRVKVVRQCALD
-4501 ARLVLEQFQMLLA
+4501 ARLVLEQFQLLLA
-4514 SAPNQT
+4514 SAPNQANE
-4520 DDELQ
+4520 ELQ
-4525 LFESSPINSPQG
+4525 LLESSAISATGG
-4537 CYYRESVEFG
+4537 CFHRDSVEFG
-4547 TITKLVKDAL
+4547 RLAQLSQEAL
-4557 KQTVELNEELG
+4557 KQTVDLNEDLG
-4568 KAANDAYCMRDRIE
+4568 KTINDAYYMRERTVHLEQKLAAIR
-4582 LFEKKLMGVEEKLLS
+4582 EKLEALKNVFKFVDSVEE
-4597 LTDAFKFSDNVEMPD
+4597 
-4612 SYSVYGQSIVQLLQR
+4612 SYSVYGQSVVELLQR
-4627 FEQYKKDVSETTSNE
+4627 FERYQKDGSEVPSSGENDLMDVSFDDE
-4642 SCTMVDY
+4642 SVN
-4649 AFDEDSVSNEIE
+4649 NEIE
-4661 NIIHSLLI
+4661 NIIHSLLL
-4669 AMQNIYK
+4669 AMQTIYK
-4676 KYSEIVP
+4676 KYSEIEP
-4683 EPDGKDGDKND
+4683 ESDSKEVEKKNQDTGANANDG
-4694 QTADE
+4694 E
-4699 TRTDG
+4699 
-4704 NEDEDD
+4704 ED
-4710 DESDY
+4710 DESSY

-4727 ADLVCDLKTL
+4727 ADLLCDLKTL
-4737 NISKVVGKISGLL
+4737 NIAKVVGKLHGLL
-4750 AQLEETREGSNDSV
+4750 SQLEPENRDRVT
-4764 QLRTLILKLTRLV
+4764 LRTLIVKLTRLV

-4797 HKICA
+4797 HKICT

-4833 QNGDQDNDGDKGE
+4833 QNGDQQNDGDQGE

-4872 RKPGTEKDKQEEEK
+4872 RKPGTEKEKQDEEK

-4923 EIDKQMGETEEGA
+4923 EMDKQMGETEEGA
-4936 EKLDDQIWGDDEEK
+4936 EKLDDQIWGDDDEK
-4950 PEEEENDNSMEEEDG
+4950 PEEEENDNSMEEEEGAG
-4965 SGTNEKD
+4965 SNEKD

-4978 DSEKDKQQAGDANQQ
+4978 DSEKDKQQAGDENQQ
-4993 DDGMDA
+4993 EDGMDA
-4999 IDQAPTTD
+4999 IDQAPSTD
-5007 DKKKQKPKDINDMD
+5007 DKKKQRPKDINDMD
-5021 DKEGQ
+5021 ENEGQ
-5026 EEEEHDNPYHNE
+5026 EEVEQENPYHNE
-5038 LEEPPEPEE
+5038 LEEPPEPED
-5047 LDLGE
+5047 LDLNNE
-5052 DFNLDDNERQ
+5052 MNLDEGEKQ
-5062 KDGDN
+5062 KD
-5067 EEQENPFD
+5067 EEIQEQENPFD

-5083 DGEQENNEEEEE
+5083 EGEQDGDEDEE
-5095 KDGEDTTKNP
+5095 KKDEEGDKVDNP
-5105 ADENGV
+5105 ANDNGA

-5116 EEEPTDPDAADK
+5116 EEEPTDPDGADK
-5128 LADDPPVPEEDPNKE
+5128 LADEQPEPEEDPNKE
-5143 NSDQQVPGEEQ
+5143 NADQQVPGEEQ
-5154 QKDDQTAPEE
+5154 KKDEETVQEE
-5164 EEQKDEQQKK
+5164 EEQPKDEQQAK
-5174 RPDDEKHHESR
+5174 RPDEDEHHESH

-5212 KPEAKQEHELDEQD
+5212 KPDAKQENEIDEQD

-5233 IGQAENE
+5233 TGQAENE
-5240 QSDRG
+5240 QSDKG
-5245 HRGIAESKETRTRKD
+5245 HRGIAESKKTRTRKD
-5260 ERKEQQ
+5260 EQKDRPEQQ
-5266 QEKQQRRKQGHTDED
+5266 KQQQRKQGHTDED
-5281 RSLGDP
+5281 RSLGNP
-5287 DKAEKKRL
+5287 DQAEKKRL
-5295 KTVDQ
+5295 KTVEQ
-5300 LNREERPEKDEDTE
+5300 LNREERPDSEEQQE
-5314 KMEDENEEEL
+5314 EDENEEER
-5324 KDDEFQHV
+5324 KEDEFQHV
-5332 KDAKNSDKTTM
+5332 KDAKCDDKTTM
-5343 DNATEEQSKQIQHQ
+5343 DNATEEQSKQVQHQ
-5357 EKQQE
+5357 EKKDDE
-5362 EDKEGKEDQEDE
+5362 EDKGGKEEE
-5374 SADQLMEEEEPIQE
+5374 EENADQLMEDEEEPPQE
-5388 ELEERELLES
+5388 ELDERELLES
-5398 EKNEN
+5398 EKNES

-5412 QNTMKEKMESEANV
+5412 EQALKEKMETEMNV
-5426 EVEGELVPTATVARG
+5426 EVEGEIVPTATVARG

-5448 IFEILHD
+5448 LFEILHD
-5455 ITLPD
+5455 VTLPD
-5460 EPTTSELL
+5460 ELTTTEQL
-5468 DMRKMVESEMQT
+5468 DMRKLVESEMQT
-5480 SILQDGSGDHEAFEQ
+5480 SILQDGTGDHEAFEQ
-5495 WQQISH
+5495 WQHISH

-5595 QALSLLESGRLNV
+5595 QALTLLESGRLNV

-5645 LLKFVRTFSTEDG
+5645 LLKFVRTFSSEDA
-5658 SAVDNGVFEH
+5658 SSSENGVFEH
-5668 LLLVLSDGRNIY
+5668 LMLVLSDGRNIY

-5704 IIDNPDNKVRLFS
+5704 VIDNPDNKHS
-5717 KRKIVAKR
+5717 I
-5725 PEGMHREVFA
+5725 M
-5735 LLYNDNKDAPP
+5735 
-5746 LLPTDTVSG
+5746 
-5755 YKKTKARLGMKKVR
+5755 
-5769 RWEWAPFVNPA
+5769 
-5780 RTDGAVFHHWK
+5780 
-5791 RVSDEQKEYPF
+5791 
-5802 AKFNKQLD
+5802 
-5810 IPTYTLNEY
+5810 
-5819 NAHLKTTK
+5819 
-5827 WTKQQTDH
+5827 
-5835 LFDLAKRFDV
+5835 DV
-5845 RFIVMCDRWERANY
+5845 RVPLFTADSSQIVMQSYLDVFPFPYYVIVR
-5859 GIKSVEDLKERYYEV
+5859 DL
-5874 VGILNKVRN
+5874 G
-5883 SNNGHGAVEKKVYVF
+5883 
-5898 DAEHERRRKEQLK
+5898 QL
-5911 KLFDRTPKQVE
+5911 P
-5922 EEQQLLNE
+5922 
-5930 LKKIEARKKE
+5930 
-5940 RERKT
+5940 
-5945 QDLQK
+5945 
-5950 LISQADQQQ
+5950 
-5959 TEHHQKEQ
+5959 
-5967 QQHHHQ
+5967 
-5973 HQTHGHQNTSHK
+5973 
-5985 KQDKKLNK
+5985 
-5993 KKIQQQPRTSKVDSV
+5993 
-6008 VSAVE
+6008 
-6013 SAGIKFTD
+6013 
-6021 LRGTGVSLR
+6021 
-6030 SQKMKLPANVGQ
+6030 
-6042 KKAKALEQ
+6042 
-6050 ALQEFK
+6050 
-6056 VDPNPPPIEDICVA
+6056 
-6070 FNELRSDMVLL
+6070 MVLSDAM
-6081 CELRTALATC
+6081 RQW
-6091 NFELESLKHQYEALC
+6091 FELV
-6106 PGKTLNIPAALIN
+6106 N
-6119 PPADESEGGID
+6119 SEQ
-6130 GGDVGGMA
+6130 